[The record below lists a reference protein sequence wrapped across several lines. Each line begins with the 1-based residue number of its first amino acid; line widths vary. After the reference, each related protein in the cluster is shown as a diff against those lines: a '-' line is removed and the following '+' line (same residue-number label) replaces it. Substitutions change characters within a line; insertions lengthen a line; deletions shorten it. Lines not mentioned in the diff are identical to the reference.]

1 MGVLSWLKG
10 AANRSA
16 KNNKRSAKQQ
26 NKPKKKKEHAQPK
39 RQAPAKKEQPRHTSS
54 RPAQTSHSTSSQNKG
69 GAYKPK
75 AYSANKTSTFQP
87 RTFKPSASTTQSRY
101 AQFKA
106 SNVAPK
112 AFKATATPQKG
123 KEEKKPTPVRGAI
136 TKATVSPTPRNG
148 SRFDLPKD
156 YDYKKD
162 LKQAAKKG
170 LNTTTLGTQ
179 QKKETITLKSKSQQ
193 KKEYTQQKK
202 DYYKSKNWKSTKADI
217 KTYNDQRWRKA
228 LSDQGLNR
236 VEIDEWMNSE
246 EGKKHRRQ
254 TYMEIKTA
262 TKKNINKGIAKD
274 IKDTSS
280 LETVNA
286 LKKGDFNKMVTAQAM
301 GKKQGNKYL
310 KSVGGDKLLET
321 IGSKNAASAYK
332 GKFITGALQGSG
344 PADVIHSSVG
354 KYNKAAKE
362 ANRQTTESGAYMAG
376 YVGGQMA
383 GFGLSKTNAIGKGLT
398 QTLFKSTAKNTGRQI
413 ARNATMAAAAETPMN
428 MLDAVKMATDEK
440 GKINK
445 KALAGY
451 MALNTGLSG
460 GMTAGTEGIAA
471 AFTKKNANKL
481 VSLQA
486 KASTGRLT
494 KEEGQEL
501 KDLYAKLDK
510 TRKDVAAS
518 GAVIA
523 DDAYTAGKQMAADAR
538 IARGKAKGEQRL
550 AAAQAENTA
559 KQNAKVEKAVE
570 QSIGTMQAAKTEKY
584 NNSLSSYLKRLEESR
599 NDRGLMRGNEEAIEN
614 SASGGIVKEAP
625 DSTKLPKG
633 VKADKSTAK
642 SARIVA
648 RDELGAAY
656 SKTPAKYSKA
666 EAKEIDDAV
675 DRISNMLAHGNEAD
689 ARAEARQIARKY
701 GNVDKQFEEP
711 NLQAAEQKKV
721 YADARHTIHGI
732 SFRMPEGSGKT
743 IDKWLEDLGTSKS
756 ELGQKVKIRKGT
768 GTSRTYSIDE
778 VWGELCKDYPDLFSR
793 EVTNP
798 NDRFAAVIDVALKKA
813 DDIPDSQLVDI
824 LPADIEKMYDD
835 LADKVF
841 AQAEANVKGMKGDIP
856 GRAASAD
863 FEAAKPKSEVESPKP
878 KQGKKFY
885 HAGDL
890 GKSEWHH
897 MQAGSSRG
905 TGAYGTGTYFTG
917 DKEILR
923 KEGYGKRPQHEI
935 DIEPSDYNLYRP
947 ADKDQGIR
955 VHDTLRTINRN
966 SNDLDELVRK
976 IDTTDEDIAAARE
989 FVDTVEGYSPENLKA
1004 LNDAAERVLSKSE
1017 INEIKAAAK
1026 EEAEAAS
1033 KVSEG
1038 EAIEAAEIA
1047 GRQFQRDM
1055 EDYGLDVSK
1064 EELDNFKASY
1074 KESIQKANT
1083 KTEDEHFF
1091 DELYDSL
1098 TRELDDNIGF
1108 GKTGVLDKIESAK
1121 SIIPTLAEDLGKSE
1135 ADVRNAIET
1144 ASEKIKGYKG
1154 GKEDSASTIVMKE
1167 LGFEGVD
1174 VTGIKGLDNTEYGS
1188 VIYDLKP
1195 NRQTMKN
1202 PAAPYREDAENL
1214 MQKAKNQ
1221 RENERVGA
1229 YVEKLKSGETEPP
1242 AAKPEEPPA
1251 EPKPGDVKDDL
1262 KPLDNMS
1269 EADLDKVI
1277 YGRPKHLEAAIEK
1290 YGEDAPR
1297 VKQIREY
1304 IEEAKKKKEE
1314 ITKAKNEAIQ
1324 EKPGYAAFT
1333 EDELAPDDPAWSI
1346 KARDDSAPTE
1356 PVKGSAI
1363 KKADKGG
1370 NAIMPKST
1378 KFAALRRLLE
1388 SSLVGFE
1395 DVAKQAKNNKMLGQ
1409 INNVQHWR
1417 NKMASW
1423 IEGERSGMDRKISGD
1438 GLNTIFE
1445 KQGLFGKKNIAK
1457 RNDFV
1462 NYLTYKHAIDRL
1474 DYDKPVHMDA
1484 DGGSMYSVDDYE
1496 QMMREIEDRY
1506 RGPDDKPGEVPKALA
1521 EFESDMRGY
1530 FDDLL
1535 QMRVDSGL
1543 ISKDFA
1549 ETLKDKY
1556 PHYIPTL
1563 REGDEWMENGIE
1575 GGSKQAFGV
1584 DNQIKTATGGSSEI
1598 LDLYQSAAQ
1607 VTRDVIRDAEQ
1618 NELLRQY
1625 AETLGINTKKVKN
1638 DDLLELPSFAAS
1650 VTNQNGSYRV
1660 SFFQDGEM
1668 VTMPVDKQIA
1678 KGLREVNGQ
1687 DYQRLLKLAGKLSGV
1702 MRLFKAPITDYNLIF
1717 GVRNGARDIQ
1727 QAAVN
1732 SKSLKHF
1739 SANVPV
1745 AQASI
1750 LRKLAPGGKMD
1761 PWMRSYEANGGMY
1774 SSFFQQDKKLLEPGA
1789 KKGLAKGVDA
1799 TAGRGLRAIEAAN
1812 SAIEATPRLAEYIG
1826 TIKKDVD
1833 AQLRKEGSSLKQFKE
1848 NLKNELYGA
1857 GKELTE
1863 DQEER
1868 FADEYAKRILE
1879 MASTETIETAARN
1892 AADITLNFSRNGV
1905 IGKALNAGFVPYFN
1919 PSIQGLSKTVRM
1931 FTENKA
1937 EGMKSLMNF
1946 GMKLGV
1952 LTIAPSAINEITN
1965 SDNRDF
1971 QNLATREKDANFFI
1985 PIGDGKFIKI
1995 PKPRENSVLAEPVV
2009 YGLRYLLEKASIG
2022 EITPPVRIPTNLN
2035 LSGDITKDGAIMEGE
2050 YSQWKDLGQLFLSAR
2065 ENIGPVDPFKDN
2077 LVSPIIRLAQNKTWY
2092 GGSIESVGEVIGK
2105 KEGELKNS
2113 DIYDDTTSAT
2123 ALWIANQKIGGRK
2136 VSDIAHMSPKKIDD
2150 FMDSYFG
2157 IVYDLTISQ
2166 TSDKAKAERTLQ
2178 NNPVASQFIKDSVFS
2193 NKNGTELW
2201 AEFDKANAPKTLGGK
2216 IKQKAKDQ
2224 ILGHSALNIN
2234 EKSQEAK
2241 DWLNQKGYDDMT
2253 YSTALS
2259 TIRGDD
2265 SLTKAQKA
2273 NISRTWKKAQNDLR
2287 RDLVYGSK
2295 EVSYEKDPIKIIS
2308 KSVGVDKAM
2317 KDYTYTYVDPET
2329 GEKKNQHLDAWNAYK
2344 KLPEYKKDS
2353 KKGGEKFVD
2362 FYAKMRWTNG
2372 RIGESKSYPSWMTA
2386 SVLAATE
2393 KGNNDDLAKAYIRPN
2408 GYDESGKMTD
2418 KADPEYQAKIIQ
2430 RGKNYRDAGFS
2441 QSYFRKAQK
2450 TLFQSSRK
2458 LGYEYKNK
2466 MNPWDEAMSLA
2477 NDKAKYKDGA
2487 YYSADTSGKVSRRM
2501 NYARGLNTKGYSTKE
2516 IYDFAKEYDLK
2527 LPNTS
2532 GLSKSDRGKAWA
2544 AFDAKVEAA
2553 VKDKYGDKPLE
2564 DQALV
2569 YHVITDDSYHKPFGD
2584 VGDYSLDG
2592 DTGITELD
2600 ARENNGWGRRGRR
2613 RRRGGWGHGGGGGG
2627 GGGAAFNPE
2636 VNKAGGAAKQT
2647 ITKAK
2652 VTSPFT
2658 SNTSKKSNLD
2668 DAYRKRAK
2676 KLREAQKKTYKS

>member
-1 MGVLSWLKG
+1 MGLLNWLTG
-10 AANRSA
+10 AA
-16 KNNKRSAKQQ
+16 KRSAKSGGRSTQTKKKRQKKQQ
-26 NKPKKKKEHAQPK
+26 EQKPKQQARSSGGSKPSQS
-39 RQAPAKKEQPRHTSS
+39 RQSS
-54 RPAQTSHSTSSQNKG
+54 RSGPSRSSG
-69 GAYKPK
+69 GSSYKPK
-75 AYSANKTSTFQP
+75 TYHGTNKTATTQSNVFQP
-87 RTFKPSASTTQSRY
+87 RTFKPSASKTQTRY

-112 AFKATATPQKG
+112 AYKATATAPNDK
-123 KEEKKPTPVRGAI
+123 KDKKPTPVRGAI
-136 TKATVSPTPRNG
+136 TKATVAPTPRSG

-170 LNTTTLGTQ
+170 STTTTLGTQ
-179 QKKETITLKSKSQQ
+179 QKKETITLKSKKEQ
-193 KKEYTQQKK
+193 KKEYKEQKN
-202 DYYKSKNWKSTKADI
+202 DYYKSNNWKSTKADL
-217 KTYNDQRWRKA
+217 KTYNQQRWRKA
-228 LSDQGLNR
+228 LSDQGMSR
-236 VEIDEWMNSE
+236 KEIDDWMNSE
-246 EGKKHRRQ
+246 EGMKHRRE
-254 TYMEIKTA
+254 TYNQMKAA
-262 TKKNINKGIAKD
+262 TKKNINKSIAKD
-274 IKDTSS
+274 IKETSK

-286 LKKGDFNKMVTAQAM
+286 HTRGDFSKMVTAQSL
-301 GKKQGNKYL
+301 GKDLGDKYL
-310 KSVGGDKLLET
+310 KSVGGDKLLEK
-321 IGSKNAASAYK
+321 IGSKNAASSYK

-344 PADVIHSSVG
+344 PADVINSSVG

-362 ANRQTTESGAYMAG
+362 ANKQTKESGAYMAG

-398 QTLFKSTAKNTGRQI
+398 ETLFKATAKNTGRQI
-413 ARNATMAAAAETPMN
+413 ARNAAMSAAAESPMN
-428 MLDAVKMATDEK
+428 MLDAVKMATDEN

-460 GMTAGTEGIAA
+460 GMSAGTEGIAA

-510 TRKDVAAS
+510 TRKDVASS

-538 IARGKAKGEQRL
+538 IARGKAKSDARM

-559 KQNAKVEKAVE
+559 RQNAKVDKAVE
-570 QSIGTMQAAKTEKY
+570 QSKSTMQSAKNQRY
-584 NNSLSSYLKRLEESR
+584 NDGLSSYLKRLEESR
-599 NDRGLMRGNEEAIEN
+599 NERGLMRGNEEAIEN
-614 SASGGIVKEAP
+614 SASGGIVKGAP
-625 DSTKLPKG
+625 DSTKIPEG
-633 VKADKSTAK
+633 VKTNKNTAK
-642 SARIVA
+642 SARKAA
-648 RDELGAAY
+648 RDELGAAF
-656 SKTPAKYSKA
+656 SSTPAKYSKA
-666 EAKEIDDAV
+666 EAKEIDDTV

-711 NLQAAEQKKV
+711 NLHVAEQKKV

-732 SFRMPEGSGKT
+732 SFRMPEGSGQT
-743 IDKWLEDLGTSKS
+743 IDKWLEDLGTTKK

-768 GTSRTYSIDE
+768 GTGRTYSIDE
-778 VWGELCKDYPDLFSR
+778 VWDELCEDYPGLFSK

-813 DDIPDSQLVDI
+813 DDIPESQLVDI
-824 LPADIEKMYDD
+824 LPEDIEKMYDD
-835 LADKVF
+835 LADRVF
-841 AQAEANVKGMKGDIP
+841 AQAESNVKGMKGEIP

-863 FEAAKPKSEVESPKP
+863 FEAATPKADVEAPKET
-878 KQGKKFY
+878 
-885 HAGDL
+885 A
-890 GKSEWHH
+890 
-897 MQAGSSRG
+897 
-905 TGAYGTGTYFTG
+905 
-917 DKEILR
+917 
-923 KEGYGKRPQHEI
+923 
-935 DIEPSDYNLYRP
+935 
-947 ADKDQGIR
+947 
-955 VHDTLRTINRN
+955 
-966 SNDLDELVRK
+966 
-976 IDTTDEDIAAARE
+976 
-989 FVDTVEGYSPENLKA
+989 
-1004 LNDAAERVLSKSE
+1004 
-1017 INEIKAAAK
+1017 
-1026 EEAEAAS
+1026 
-1033 KVSEG
+1033 G
-1038 EAIEAAEIA
+1038 EAPQGE
-1047 GRQFQRDM
+1047 
-1055 EDYGLDVSK
+1055 
-1064 EELDNFKASY
+1064 
-1074 KESIQKANT
+1074 
-1083 KTEDEHFF
+1083 
-1091 DELYDSL
+1091 
-1098 TRELDDNIGF
+1098 
-1108 GKTGVLDKIESAK
+1108 
-1121 SIIPTLAEDLGKSE
+1121 
-1135 ADVRNAIET
+1135 
-1144 ASEKIKGYKG
+1144 
-1154 GKEDSASTIVMKE
+1154 
-1167 LGFEGVD
+1167 
-1174 VTGIKGLDNTEYGS
+1174 
-1188 VIYDLKP
+1188 KP
-1195 NRQTMKN
+1195 N
-1202 PAAPYREDAENL
+1202 PAEPYRADAEER
-1214 MQKAKNQ
+1214 MRQAKTQ
-1221 RENERVGA
+1221 RENEKVDA

-1242 AAKPEEPPA
+1242 ATPKPEEPKA
-1251 EPKPGDVKDDL
+1251 EPKPGDAKNDL
-1262 KPLDNMS
+1262 KPLDNMG
-1269 EADLDKVI
+1269 EADLDKEIRGQEV
-1277 YGRPKHLEAAIEK
+1277 HLKNAINK

-1297 VKQIREY
+1297 VKEIQEHIDA
-1304 IEEAKKKKEE
+1304 AKKQKEE
-1314 ITKAKNEAIQ
+1314 VRKAKDEAIQ
-1324 EKPGYAAFT
+1324 ETPGYARFT

-1346 KARDDSAPTE
+1346 SVRDESTPTE
-1356 PVKGSAI
+1356 PVKGDAI

-1370 NAIMPKST
+1370 NAIMPKSG
-1378 KFAALRRLLE
+1378 KMASLRRLFVN
-1388 SSLVGFE
+1388 SLAGFE
-1395 DVAKQAKNNKMLGQ
+1395 DLAKQAKNNKMLGQ

-1423 IEGERSGMDRKISGD
+1423 IEGERSGMDRKVSGE
-1438 GLNTIFE
+1438 GLNTIFD
-1445 KQGLFGKKNIAK
+1445 KQGLFGKKNIEK

-1462 NYLTYKHAIDRL
+1462 NYLTYKHAIDRM
-1474 DYDKPVHMDA
+1474 DYDKPVHMDV
-1484 DGGSMYSVDDYE
+1484 DGGSRYSMDDYI
-1496 QMMREIEDRY
+1496 QMIGDIEDKY
-1506 RGPDDKPGEVPKALA
+1506 RSRGELKQL
-1521 EFESDMRGY
+1521 ETFEKDIRGY

-1535 QMRVDSGL
+1535 KMRVDSGL
-1543 ISKDFA
+1543 ISKEFA
-1549 ETLKDKY
+1549 DDLMEKY
-1556 PHYIPTL
+1556 PNYIPTL
-1563 REGDEWMENGIE
+1563 REGDEWLENGMQ
-1575 GGSKQAFGV
+1575 GGGKQTFGV
-1584 DNQIKTATGGSSEI
+1584 DDQIKAATGGSGQI

-1607 VTRDVIRDAEQ
+1607 ITRDVIRDAEQ

-1625 AETLGINTKKVKN
+1625 AETLGIKDPSKVKQN
-1638 DDLLELPSFAAS
+1638 DLLELPSFAAS
-1650 VTNQNGSYRV
+1650 VSRDNNNYRV

-1678 KGLREVNGQ
+1678 KGLREINGQ
-1687 DYQRLLKLAGKLSGV
+1687 DYQRLLKWSGKLSGA

-1739 SANVPV
+1739 STNVPT
-1745 AQASI
+1745 AQISI
-1750 LRKLAPGGKMD
+1750 MRKMTGTKD

-1774 SSFFQQDKKLLEPGA
+1774 STFFQQDKKIVEPGA
-1789 KKGLAKGVDA
+1789 KKGIAKGFDA
-1799 TAGRGLRAIEAAN
+1799 TAGKGLRAIEAAN

-1833 AQLRKEGSSLKQFKE
+1833 AQLRKQGSSLKEFKE
-1848 NLKNELYGA
+1848 NLKKEMYGA

-1863 DQEER
+1863 EQEDR

-1879 MASTETIETAARN
+1879 MASTETIENAARN

-1919 PSIQGLSKTVRM
+1919 PSVQGLSKTVRM

-1937 EGMKSLMNF
+1937 EGMKALMNF

-1952 LTIAPSAINEITN
+1952 LTIAPSALNEIMN
-1965 SDNRDF
+1965 SDNRDY

-2009 YGLRYLLEKASIG
+2009 YGLRYFLEKASVG

-2092 GGSIESVGEVIGK
+2092 GGSIESVGEVVGK
-2105 KEGELKNS
+2105 KEGEIKNS

-2123 ALWIANQKIGGRK
+2123 ALWIANQKIGGKK

-2157 IVYDLTISQ
+2157 IVYDLGISQ
-2166 TSDKAKAERTLQ
+2166 TSDRAKAERTLQ
-2178 NNPVASQFIKDSVFS
+2178 NNPVAAQFIKDSVFS

-2201 AEFDKANAPKTLGGK
+2201 AEFDKANAPDTLGGK
-2216 IKQKAKDQ
+2216 LKQKAKDAV
-2224 ILGHSALNIN
+2224 LGHSALNIN

-2265 SLTKAQKA
+2265 SLSQKQKE
-2273 NISRTWKKAQNDLR
+2273 NISRNWKKAQNDLR

-2295 EVSYEKDPIKIIS
+2295 EVSWKKDPLKTIA

-2317 KDYTYTYVDPET
+2317 NDYTYTYVDPET

-2344 KLPEYKKDS
+2344 KLPEYKADN
-2353 KKGGEKFVD
+2353 KKGGEKFID
-2362 FYAKMRWTNG
+2362 FYSKMRWTNG

-2386 SVLAATE
+2386 SILAATE
-2393 KGNNDDLAKAYIRPN
+2393 KGKNDDLAKAYIRPN
-2408 GYDESGKMTD
+2408 GYDENGNMTD
-2418 KADPEYQAKIIQ
+2418 KADPEYQEKIIQ
-2430 RGKNYRDAGFS
+2430 RGKNYKNDGWTQA
-2441 QSYFRKAQK
+2441 YYRKSQK
-2450 TLFQSSRK
+2450 TIFDGSRE
-2458 LGYEYKNK
+2458 LGYEYKNE

-2501 NYARGLNTKGYSTKE
+2501 NYARGLNEKGHDKKE

-2527 LPNTS
+2527 LPKTT
-2532 GLSKSDRGKAWA
+2532 GLDKADRGKAWA

-2553 VKDKYGDKPLE
+2553 VKEKYGDQPRE
-2564 DQALV
+2564 VQALV

-2584 VGDYSLDG
+2584 VGDYSLEG
-2592 DTGITELD
+2592 DTGITDLD
-2600 ARENNGWGRRGRR
+2600 ARDNSGWGGRGRRGWH
-2613 RRRGGWGHGGGGGG
+2613 RRGGWGHGGGGG

-2652 VTSPFT
+2652 VSSPFT

-2668 DAYRKRAK
+2668 EAYRKRAK
-2676 KLREAQKKTYKS
+2676 KLREAQKKAYKS

>member
-16 KNNKRSAKQQ
+16 ENNKRSSKQQ

-39 RQAPAKKEQPRHTSS
+39 RQAPAKNEQPRQTSS
-54 RPAQTSHSTSSQNKG
+54 RPTQTSHSSQNKG

-75 AYSANKTSTFQP
+75 AYNANKTSTFQP

-112 AFKATATPQKG
+112 AFKATATTT
-123 KEEKKPTPVRGAI
+123 KEKPENKPTPVRGAI
-136 TKATVSPTPRNG
+136 TKSTVAPKPRTG

-162 LKQAAKKG
+162 LKQAVKKG
-170 LNTTTLGTQ
+170 TNTTYLGTP
-179 QKKETITLKSKSQQ
+179 QKKETITLKSKAQQ

-202 DYYKSKNWKSTKADI
+202 DYYKSNDWKSTKADI
-217 KTYNDQRWRKA
+217 KTYNTQRWRKA
-228 LSDQGLNR
+228 LSDEGLSR
-236 VEIDEWMNSE
+236 VEIDEWLNSE
-246 EGKKHRRQ
+246 EGKKHVSK
-254 TYMEIKTA
+254 TYAEIKTA
-262 TKKNINKGIAKD
+262 TKKNINKDIAKG
-274 IKDTSS
+274 IKDISKLDS
-280 LETVNA
+280 VNA
-286 LKKGDFNKMVTAQAM
+286 LKKGEFNQMVTASSL
-301 GKKQGNKYL
+301 GPDLGNKFL
-310 KSVGGDKLLET
+310 KSSPKRFGSKDISKK
-321 IGSKNAASAYK
+321 IGSKTAASAYK

-344 PADVIHSSVG
+344 PVDIINSNVG
-354 KYNKAAKE
+354 TYTKAARE
-362 ANRQTTESGAYMAG
+362 ANRQTKGSGAYIAG

-383 GFGLSKTNAIGKGLT
+383 GFGLTKTTSMGKALAQGVFKGASKTAGKKLAQNAVMT
-398 QTLFKSTAKNTGRQI
+398 
-413 ARNATMAAAAETPMN
+413 AAAETPMN
-428 MLDAVKMATDEK
+428 TLDAVKMATDEN
-440 GKINK
+440 GKIDK
-445 KALAGY
+445 KTLAGF

-460 GMTAGTEGIAA
+460 GVSAGLEGIGV
-471 AFTKKNANKL
+471 AFTKKNAKKL

-486 KASTGRLT
+486 KASNGGLS
-494 KEEGQEL
+494 KEEGIEL
-501 KDLYAKLDK
+501 KKLYDKLGKTMKDTQAAKS
-510 TRKDVAAS
+510 VAA
-518 GAVIA
+518 
-523 DDAYTAGKQMAADAR
+523 DEAYTTGRQMVEDAR

-550 AAAQAENTA
+550 AATQAENVA
-559 KQNAKVEKAVE
+559 KQNAKVDKAVE
-570 QSIGTMQAAKTEKY
+570 QSQNTMQAAKNERY

-599 NDRGLMRGNEEAIEN
+599 NERGLMRGNEEAIEN
-614 SASGGIVKEAP
+614 SASGGIVKGAP
-625 DSTKLPKG
+625 DSTVIPEG
-633 VKADKSTAK
+633 VKANKNTAR
-642 SARIVA
+642 SAHKAA

-656 SKTPAKYSKA
+656 SATPAKYSSA
-666 EAKEIDDAV
+666 EAKEIDESV

-711 NLQAAEQKKV
+711 NLQAAEQKKL

-732 SFRMPEGSGKT
+732 SFRMPEGSGQT
-743 IDKWLEDLGTSKS
+743 VDKWLEDLGTSKK
-756 ELGQKVKIRKGT
+756 ELGQKVKIRKGL

-778 VWGELCKDYPDLFSR
+778 VWDELSKEYPDLFSR

-841 AQAEANVKGMKGDIP
+841 AQAETNVKGMKGDIP
-856 GRAASAD
+856 GKAASAE
-863 FEAAKPKSEVESPKP
+863 FEAAKPKVETPTETP
-878 KQGKKFY
+878 T
-885 HAGDL
+885 AP
-890 GKSEWHH
+890 
-897 MQAGSSRG
+897 RG
-905 TGAYGTGTYFTG
+905 
-917 DKEILR
+917 E
-923 KEGYGKRPQHEI
+923 
-935 DIEPSDYNLYRP
+935 
-947 ADKDQGIR
+947 
-955 VHDTLRTINRN
+955 
-966 SNDLDELVRK
+966 
-976 IDTTDEDIAAARE
+976 
-989 FVDTVEGYSPENLKA
+989 
-1004 LNDAAERVLSKSE
+1004 
-1017 INEIKAAAK
+1017 
-1026 EEAEAAS
+1026 
-1033 KVSEG
+1033 
-1038 EAIEAAEIA
+1038 
-1047 GRQFQRDM
+1047 
-1055 EDYGLDVSK
+1055 
-1064 EELDNFKASY
+1064 
-1074 KESIQKANT
+1074 
-1083 KTEDEHFF
+1083 
-1091 DELYDSL
+1091 
-1098 TRELDDNIGF
+1098 
-1108 GKTGVLDKIESAK
+1108 
-1121 SIIPTLAEDLGKSE
+1121 
-1135 ADVRNAIET
+1135 
-1144 ASEKIKGYKG
+1144 
-1154 GKEDSASTIVMKE
+1154 
-1167 LGFEGVD
+1167 
-1174 VTGIKGLDNTEYGS
+1174 
-1188 VIYDLKP
+1188 KP
-1195 NRQTMKN
+1195 N
-1202 PAAPYREDAENL
+1202 PAEPYREDAENL

-1221 RENERVGA
+1221 RENERVGS

-1242 AAKPEEPPA
+1242 AGKAEEPKP
-1251 EPKPGDVKDDL
+1251 EPKPGDAKNDL
-1262 KPLDNMS
+1262 KPLENMS
-1269 EADLDKVI
+1269 EADLDKEIRGQEV
-1277 YGRPKHLEAAIEK
+1277 HLKNAINK
-1290 YGEDAPR
+1290 YGKDAPR
-1297 VKQIREY
+1297 VKQIQEH
-1304 IEEAKKKKEE
+1304 IDAAKKQQEE
-1314 ITKAKNEAIQ
+1314 VRKAKDEAIQ
-1324 EKPGYAAFT
+1324 ETPGYARFT

-1346 KARDDSAPTE
+1346 SVRDDSAPTE

-1363 KKADKGG
+1363 KSAGKGG
-1370 NAIMPKST
+1370 NSIMPKST
-1378 KFAALRRLLE
+1378 KFAAFRRLLE

-1438 GLNTIFE
+1438 GLNTIFK
-1445 KQGLFGKKNIAK
+1445 KQKLFGAKNIER

-1474 DYDKPVHMDA
+1474 DYDKPVHMDV
-1484 DGGSMYSVDDYE
+1484 DGGSKYSMDDYE
-1496 QMMREIEDRY
+1496 QMIRDIEDKY
-1506 RGPDDKPGEVPKALA
+1506 RAPGEKEGTVPKALA
-1521 EFESDMRGY
+1521 EFESDIRGY

-1549 ETLKDKY
+1549 ETLREKY

-1575 GGSKQAFGV
+1575 GSGKQAFGV

-1607 VTRDVIRDAEQ
+1607 VTRDVVRDAEQ

-1625 AETLGINTKKVKN
+1625 AETLGINTKKIN
-1638 DDLLELPSFAAS
+1638 NNDLLELPSFAAS
-1650 VTNQNGSYRV
+1650 VSHDNGSYRV
-1660 SFFQDGEM
+1660 TFFQDGEM

-1774 SSFFQQDKKLLEPGA
+1774 SSFFQQDKKLIEPGS
-1789 KKGLAKGVDA
+1789 KKGIAKGLDA
-1799 TAGRGLRAIEAAN
+1799 TAGNGLRAIEAVN

-1826 TIKKDVD
+1826 TIKKEVD
-1833 AQLRKEGSSLKQFKE
+1833 AQLRKEGSSLAQFKK
-1848 NLKNELYGA
+1848 NLKNEMYGA

-1863 DQEER
+1863 EQEER
-1868 FADEYAKRILE
+1868 FADEYAKRILAK
-1879 MASTETIETAARN
+1879 ASTETIETAARN
-1892 AADITLNFSRNGV
+1892 ASDITLNFSRNGV

-1919 PSIQGLSKTVRM
+1919 PSIQGLSKTIRM

-1952 LTIAPSAINEITN
+1952 ITMLPGAINEIACRG
-1965 SDNRDF
+1965 NRDY

-1985 PIGDGKFIKI
+1985 PFGDDGKFIKV
-1995 PKPRENSVLAEPVV
+1995 PKPRENSVLAEPVG
-2009 YGLRYLLEKASIG
+2009 YGLRYFLEKASIG
-2022 EITPPVRIPTNLN
+2022 EIKAPGLDANGVI
-2035 LSGDITKDGAIMEGE
+2035 KEGE
-2050 YSQWKDLGQLFLSAR
+2050 YSQWKDLGQMFLSAR

-2105 KEGELKNS
+2105 KEGEIKNS

-2123 ALWIANQKIGGRK
+2123 ALWIANQKIGGKK

-2166 TSDKAKAERTLQ
+2166 TSDRAKAERTLQ

-2259 TIRGDD
+2259 TIRKDD
-2265 SLTKAQKA
+2265 SLTQKQKE

-2287 RDLVYGSK
+2287 LDLVYGSK
-2295 EVSYEKDPIKIIS
+2295 EVPWKKDPIKIIS
-2308 KSVGVDKAM
+2308 NSVGVDKAM

-2372 RIGESKSYPSWMTA
+2372 KIGESKSYPSWMTA

-2408 GYDESGKMTD
+2408 GYDENGKMTD
-2418 KADPEYQAKIIQ
+2418 KADPEYQEKIIQ

-2441 QSYFRKAQK
+2441 QAYYRKSQT

-2527 LPNTS
+2527 LPDTS

-2544 AFDAKVEAA
+2544 SFDAKVEAA
-2553 VKDKYGDKPLE
+2553 VNDKYGDKTRE
-2564 DQALV
+2564 EKALI

-2627 GGGAAFNPE
+2627 GGAAFNPE

-2668 DAYRKRAK
+2668 ETYRKRAK
-2676 KLREAQKKTYKS
+2676 KIREKTYKS

>member
-1 MGVLSWLKG
+1 MAKKTMLQQAQKAYKKG
-10 AANRSA
+10 KEARE
-16 KNNKRSAKQQ
+16 KQKKRKVVTTER
-26 NKPKKKKEHAQPK
+26 PKEKKVASQPSRQTTSQPK
-39 RQAPAKKEQPRHTSS
+39 QASRSVSS
-54 RPAQTSHSTSSQNKG
+54 HSSQNNG

-75 AYSANKTSTFQP
+75 AYTANKTSTFQP

-101 AQFKA
+101 SQFKA

-112 AFKATATPQKG
+112 AFKATATTT
-123 KEEKKPTPVRGAI
+123 KEKPENKPTPVKGAI
-136 TKATVSPTPRNG
+136 TKSTVAPKPRTG
-148 SRFDLPKD
+148 SRFDLPKG

-170 LNTTTLGTQ
+170 MNTTTLGTQ

-228 LSDQGLNR
+228 LSDEGLSR
-236 VEIDEWMNSE
+236 AEIDEWMNSE

-254 TYMEIKTA
+254 TYTEIKTA

-428 MLDAVKMATDEK
+428 MLDAVKMATDEN

-460 GMTAGTEGIAA
+460 GMTAGTEGLAA

-486 KASTGRLT
+486 KASSGRLT

-510 TRKDVAAS
+510 TRKDYAAS

-538 IARGKAKGEQRL
+538 IARGKAKSDARM

-559 KQNAKVEKAVE
+559 KQNAKVDKAVE
-570 QSIGTMQAAKTEKY
+570 QSMGSMQAAKNEKY

-599 NDRGLMRGNEEAIEN
+599 NERGLMRGNEEAIEN
-614 SASGGIVKEAP
+614 SASGGIVKGAP
-625 DSTKLPKG
+625 DSTKTPEG
-633 VKADKSTAK
+633 VKANKNTAK
-642 SARIVA
+642 SARKAA

-656 SKTPAKYSKA
+656 SATPAKYSKA
-666 EAKEIDDAV
+666 EAKEIDDTV

-689 ARAEARQIARKY
+689 ARAEAKQIARKY

-732 SFRMPEGSGKT
+732 SFRMPEGSGQT
-743 IDKWLEDLGTSKS
+743 IDKWLEDLGTSKK

-778 VWGELCKDYPDLFSR
+778 VWDELCKDYPDLFSR

-813 DDIPDSQLVDI
+813 DDIPESQLVDI
-824 LPADIEKMYDD
+824 LPDDIEKMYDD

-863 FEAAKPKSEVESPKP
+863 FEAAKPKAEVESPKS

-1017 INEIKAAAK
+1017 IDEIKAAAK
-1026 EEAEAAS
+1026 EEAEAAG

-1064 EELDNFKASY
+1064 EELDNFKANY

-1091 DELYDSL
+1091 DELYDTL

-1135 ADVRNAIET
+1135 AEVRNAIEK

-1214 MQKAKNQ
+1214 MQNAKNQ

-1229 YVEKLKSGETEPP
+1229 YVERLKSGETEPP
-1242 AAKPEEPPA
+1242 AAKAEEAPA
-1251 EPKPGDVKDDL
+1251 EPKPANAKDEL
-1262 KPLDNMS
+1262 YKNAKVSQKEVASLT
-1269 EADLDKVI
+1269 DKE
-1277 YGRPKHLEAAIEK
+1277 LETESRSLYFGIKNGKTPEHIELRK
-1290 YGEDAPR
+1290 QRQKEIDA
-1297 VKQIREY
+1297 
-1304 IEEAKKKKEE
+1304 E
-1314 ITKAKNEAIQ
+1314 INKRRNEAIQ
-1324 EKPGYAAFT
+1324 EKPGYAALT

-1346 KARDDSAPTE
+1346 SVRDESTPTE
-1356 PVKGSAI
+1356 PVKGDAI

-1378 KFAALRRLLE
+1378 KMTSLRRLFVN
-1388 SSLVGFE
+1388 SLAGFE
-1395 DVAKQAKNNKMLGQ
+1395 DLAKANKNDKMLSQ

-1423 IEGERSGMDRKISGD
+1423 IEGERSGMDRKTSGE

-1445 KQGLFGKKNIAK
+1445 KQNLFGKENIEK

-1474 DYDKPVHMDA
+1474 DYDKPVHMDV
-1484 DGGSMYSVDDYE
+1484 DGGSKYSMDDYI
-1496 QMMREIEDRY
+1496 QMIGDIEDKY
-1506 RGPDDKPGEVPKALA
+1506 RSRGELKQL
-1521 EFESDMRGY
+1521 ETFESDIRGY

-1535 QMRVDSGL
+1535 KMRVDSGL
-1543 ISKDFA
+1543 ISKEFA
-1549 ETLKDKY
+1549 DDLMEKY
-1556 PHYIPTL
+1556 PNYIPTL
-1563 REGDEWMENGIE
+1563 REGDEWLENGMQ
-1575 GGSKQAFGV
+1575 GGGKQTFGV
-1584 DNQIKTATGGSSEI
+1584 DDQIKAATGGSGQI

-1607 VTRDVIRDAEQ
+1607 ITRDVIRDAEQ

-1625 AETLGINTKKVKN
+1625 AETLGITDPSKVKQS
-1638 DDLLELPSFAAS
+1638 DLLELPSFAAS
-1650 VTNQNGSYRV
+1650 VSRENNNYRV
-1660 SFFQDGEM
+1660 SFFQDGQM

-1678 KGLREVNGQ
+1678 KGLREINGQ
-1687 DYQRLLKLAGKLSGV
+1687 DYQTLLKWSGKLSGA

-1717 GVRNGARDIQ
+1717 GIRNGARDLQ

-1732 SKSLKHF
+1732 SKSIKDF
-1739 SANVPV
+1739 SANIPV

-1750 LRKLAPGGKMD
+1750 LRKMAPGGSKD
-1761 PWMRSYEANGGMY
+1761 PWMKSYEANGGMY
-1774 SSFFQQDKKLLEPGA
+1774 STFFQQDKKIVEPGA
-1789 KKGLAKGVDA
+1789 KKGIAKGLDA
-1799 TAGRGLRAIEAAN
+1799 TAGKGLRAIEAAN

-1833 AQLRKEGSSLKQFKE
+1833 AQLRKQGSSLKQFKG
-1848 NLKNELYGA
+1848 NLKNEMYGP

-1863 DQEER
+1863 DMEDR

-1879 MASTETIETAARN
+1879 MASTDTIESAARN

-1905 IGKALNAGFVPYFN
+1905 IGKALNTGLVPYFN
-1919 PSIQGLSKTVRM
+1919 PSVQGLSKTVRM

-1937 EGMKSLMNF
+1937 EGMKHLMNF

-1952 LTIAPSAINEITN
+1952 ITMAPAAINEIMLRG
-1965 SDNRDF
+1965 NRDY

-1985 PIGDGKFIKI
+1985 PFGDDGKFIKI
-1995 PKPRENSVLAEPVV
+1995 PKPRENSVLAEPVG
-2009 YGLRYLLEKASIG
+2009 YGLRYFFDKARIG
-2022 EITPPVRIPTNLN
+2022 EIE
-2035 LSGDITKDGAIMEGE
+2035 KGE
-2050 YSQWKDLGQLFLSAR
+2050 YSQWKDLGQMFLSAK
-2065 ENIGPVDPFKDN
+2065 ENIGPQVEFNDTI
-2077 LVSPIIRLAQNKTWY
+2077 VSPIFRLAQNKTWY

-2113 DIYDDTTSAT
+2113 DISDDTTSAV
-2123 ALWIANQKIGGRK
+2123 AIWIGNSKIGDKK
-2136 VSDIAHMSPKKIDD
+2136 VSDIAHLSPKKIDD
-2150 FMDSYFG
+2150 LMDSYLG
-2157 IVYDLTISQ
+2157 IIYDLGISQ
-2166 TSDKAKAERTLQ
+2166 TSDRAKAERSIQ
-2178 NNPVASQFIKDSVFS
+2178 NNPIITQFVKDSVFS

-2201 AEFDKANAPKTLGGK
+2201 AEFDKANAPKTTSGK
-2216 IKQKAKDQ
+2216 ALQYAKDK

-2234 EKSQEAK
+2234 EKTQESK

-2265 SLTKAQKA
+2265 SLTKKQKEQ
-2273 NISRTWKKAQNDLR
+2273 ISRNWKKAQNELR

-2295 EVSYEKDPIKIIS
+2295 EVAPEKDPIRIIS

-2344 KLPEYKKDS
+2344 KSGEYKADN
-2353 KKGGEKFVD
+2353 KKGGEKFID
-2362 FYAKMRWTNG
+2362 FYSKMRWTNG

-2393 KGNNDDLAKAYIRPN
+2393 KGNNDALAKSYIRPK
-2408 GYDESGKMTD
+2408 GYDENGKMTD
-2418 KADPEYQAKIIQ
+2418 KTDPEYQEKIIQ

-2441 QSYFRKAQK
+2441 QAYFRKSQK
-2450 TLFQSSRK
+2450 TLFESSRK

-2501 NYARGLNTKGYSTKE
+2501 NYARGLNEKGYSTKE

-2532 GLSKSDRGKAWA
+2532 GLDKSDRGKAWA
-2544 AFDAKVEAA
+2544 SFDAKVEAA
-2553 VKDKYGDKPLE
+2553 VNDKYGDKTRE
-2564 DQALV
+2564 EKALI

-2600 ARENNGWGRRGRR
+2600 ERENNGWGRRRRR
-2613 RRRGGWGHGGGGGG
+2613 RRRGGWGHGGGGG

-2676 KLREAQKKTYKS
+2676 KMRENTYKS

>member
-1 MGVLSWLKG
+1 MGVLSWLTG
-10 AANRSA
+10 AADRSA
-16 KNNKRSAKQQ
+16 KKGGRSTQ
-26 NKPKKKKEHAQPK
+26 KKKKRQQKQQEQKPK
-39 RQAPAKKEQPRHTSS
+39 QQS
-54 RPAQTSHSTSSQNKG
+54 RPSGGSKPSQSRPSGQSGPSNRGSS
-69 GAYKPK
+69 YKPK
-75 AYSANKTSTFQP
+75 TYHGTNKTTTTQSNVFQP
-87 RTFKPSASTTQSRY
+87 RTFKPSASKTQTRY
-101 AQFKA
+101 AQFRA
-106 SNVAPK
+106 SDVAPK
-112 AFKATATPQKG
+112 AFKATTTAG
-123 KEEKKPTPVRGAI
+123 KNDKNDKKPTPVRGPI
-136 TKATVSPTPRNG
+136 TKATVAPTPRSA

-179 QKKETITLKSKSQQ
+179 QKKETITLKSKAQQ

-202 DYYKSKNWKSTKADI
+202 DYYKSNDWKSTKADI
-217 KTYNDQRWRKA
+217 KTYNTQRWRKA
-228 LSDQGLNR
+228 LSDQGLSR
-236 VEIDEWMNSE
+236 VEIDKWVNSE
-246 EGKKHRRQ
+246 EGKKRMSE
-254 TYMEIKTA
+254 TYAEMKTA
-262 TKKNINKGIAKD
+262 TKKNINKNIAKE
-274 IKDTSS
+274 IKGKSK

-286 LKKGDFNKMVTAQAM
+286 LKKNEFNQMVTAQAM

-310 KSVGGDKLLET
+310 KSVGGDELLEK

-413 ARNATMAAAAETPMN
+413 ARNATLAAAAESPMN
-428 MLDAVKMATDEK
+428 MLDAVKMATDEN

-460 GMTAGTEGIAA
+460 GMTAGTEGLAA

-510 TRKDVAAS
+510 TRKDYAAS

-538 IARGKAKGEQRL
+538 IARGKAKSDARM

-570 QSIGTMQAAKTEKY
+570 QSMGTMQAAKNEKY

-599 NDRGLMRGNEEAIEN
+599 NERGLMRGNEEAIEN
-614 SASGGIVKEAP
+614 SASGGIVKGAP
-625 DSTKLPKG
+625 DSTKTPEG
-633 VKADKSTAK
+633 VKTNKNTAK
-642 SARIVA
+642 SARKAA

-656 SKTPAKYSKA
+656 SATPAKYSKA
-666 EAKEIDDAV
+666 EAKEIDDTV
-675 DRISNMLAHGNEAD
+675 DRISNMLAHGNKAD
-689 ARAEARQIARKY
+689 ARAEAKQIARKY

-732 SFRMPEGSGKT
+732 SFRMPEGSGQT
-743 IDKWLEDLGTSKS
+743 IDKWLEDLGTSKK
-756 ELGQKVKIRKGT
+756 ELGQKVKIRKGL

-778 VWGELCKDYPDLFSR
+778 VWDELCKDYPDLFSR

-813 DDIPDSQLVDI
+813 DDIPESQLVDI
-824 LPADIEKMYDD
+824 LPDDIEKMYDD

-863 FEAAKPKSEVESPKP
+863 FEAAKPKAETPSE
-878 KQGKKFY
+878 
-885 HAGDL
+885 
-890 GKSEWHH
+890 
-897 MQAGSSRG
+897 
-905 TGAYGTGTYFTG
+905 T
-917 DKEILR
+917 
-923 KEGYGKRPQHEI
+923 
-935 DIEPSDYNLYRP
+935 
-947 ADKDQGIR
+947 
-955 VHDTLRTINRN
+955 
-966 SNDLDELVRK
+966 
-976 IDTTDEDIAAARE
+976 
-989 FVDTVEGYSPENLKA
+989 
-1004 LNDAAERVLSKSE
+1004 
-1017 INEIKAAAK
+1017 
-1026 EEAEAAS
+1026 
-1033 KVSEG
+1033 
-1038 EAIEAAEIA
+1038 
-1047 GRQFQRDM
+1047 
-1055 EDYGLDVSK
+1055 
-1064 EELDNFKASY
+1064 
-1074 KESIQKANT
+1074 
-1083 KTEDEHFF
+1083 
-1091 DELYDSL
+1091 
-1098 TRELDDNIGF
+1098 
-1108 GKTGVLDKIESAK
+1108 
-1121 SIIPTLAEDLGKSE
+1121 
-1135 ADVRNAIET
+1135 
-1144 ASEKIKGYKG
+1144 
-1154 GKEDSASTIVMKE
+1154 
-1167 LGFEGVD
+1167 
-1174 VTGIKGLDNTEYGS
+1174 
-1188 VIYDLKP
+1188 
-1195 NRQTMKN
+1195 
-1202 PAAPYREDAENL
+1202 PAAPREEKPNPAEPYRENAENL

-1242 AAKPEEPPA
+1242 AAKAEEPPA
-1251 EPKPGDVKDDL
+1251 EPKPGDAKDDL
-1262 KPLDNMS
+1262 KPLENMG
-1269 EADLDKVI
+1269 EADLDKEIRGQEV
-1277 YGRPKHLEAAIEK
+1277 HLKNAINK

-1297 VKQIREY
+1297 VKQIQEH
-1304 IEEAKKKKEE
+1304 IDAAKKQKEE
-1314 ITKAKNEAIQ
+1314 VRKAKDEAIQ
-1324 EKPGYAAFT
+1324 ETPGYARFT

-1346 KARDDSAPTE
+1346 SVRDESTPTE
-1356 PVKGSAI
+1356 PVKGDAI
-1363 KKADKGG
+1363 KKADKGD

-1378 KFAALRRLLE
+1378 KMTSLRRLFVN
-1388 SSLVGFE
+1388 SLAGFE
-1395 DVAKQAKNNKMLGQ
+1395 DLAKANKNDKMLSQ
-1409 INNVQHWR
+1409 INNVQHWQ

-1423 IEGERSGMDRKISGD
+1423 IEGERSGMDRKTSGE
-1438 GLNTIFE
+1438 GLNTIFD
-1445 KQGLFGKKNIAK
+1445 KQGLFGKKNIEK

-1474 DYDKPVHMDA
+1474 DYDKPVHMDV
-1484 DGGSMYSVDDYE
+1484 DGGSRYSMDDYI
-1496 QMMREIEDRY
+1496 QMIGDIEDKY
-1506 RGPDDKPGEVPKALA
+1506 RNRGELKQL
-1521 EFESDMRGY
+1521 EIFESDIRGY

-1535 QMRVDSGL
+1535 KMRVDSGL
-1543 ISKDFA
+1543 ISKEFA
-1549 ETLKDKY
+1549 DDLMEKY
-1556 PHYIPTL
+1556 PNYIPTL
-1563 REGDEWMENGIE
+1563 REGDEWLENGMQ
-1575 GGSKQAFGV
+1575 GGGKQTFGV
-1584 DNQIKTATGGSSEI
+1584 DDQIKAATGGSGQI

-1607 VTRDVIRDAEQ
+1607 ITRDVIRDAEQ

-1625 AETLGINTKKVKN
+1625 AETLGITDPSKVKQS
-1638 DDLLELPSFAAS
+1638 DLLELPSFAAS
-1650 VTNQNGSYRV
+1650 FSRENNNYRV
-1660 SFFQDGEM
+1660 SFFQDGQM

-1678 KGLREVNGQ
+1678 KGLREINGQ
-1687 DYQRLLKLAGKLSGV
+1687 DYQTLLKWSGKLSGA

-1717 GVRNGARDIQ
+1717 GVRNGARDLQ

-1732 SKSLKHF
+1732 SKSIKDF

-1750 LRKLAPGGKMD
+1750 LRKMAPGGSKD
-1761 PWMRSYEANGGMY
+1761 PWMKSYEANGGMY
-1774 SSFFQQDKKLLEPGA
+1774 STFFQQDKKIVEPGS
-1789 KKGLAKGVDA
+1789 KKGIAKGLDA

-1826 TIKKDVD
+1826 TIKKEVGKNTD
-1833 AQLRKEGSSLKQFKE
+1833 LGKLKNDIFKE
-1848 NLKNELYGA
+1848 MYPNKKAMQNLSI
-1857 GKELTE
+1857 KEYEALQDE
-1863 DQEER
+1863 
-1868 FADEYAKRILE
+1868 FARRVIDL
-1879 MASTETIETAARN
+1879 ASTETIEKAARN

-1905 IGKALNAGFVPYFN
+1905 IGKALNSGLVPYFN
-1919 PSIQGLSKTVRM
+1919 PSVQGLSKTVRM

-1937 EGMKSLMNF
+1937 EGMRSLMNF

-1952 LTIAPSAINEITN
+1952 LTMAPSAINEIMC
-1965 SDNRDF
+1965 SDNRDY

-1995 PKPRENSVLAEPVV
+1995 PKPRENSVLAEPVG
-2009 YGLRYLLEKASIG
+2009 YGLRYFLEKASIG
-2022 EITPPVRIPTNLN
+2022 EIKAPGLDANGVI
-2035 LSGDITKDGAIMEGE
+2035 KEGE
-2050 YSQWKDLGQLFLSAR
+2050 YSQWKDLGQMFLSAR
-2065 ENIGPVDPFKDN
+2065 ENIGPVDPFADN

-2113 DIYDDTTSAT
+2113 DIYDDTTSAA
-2123 ALWIANQKIGGRK
+2123 ALWIANQKIGGKK

-2157 IVYDLTISQ
+2157 IVYDLAISQ
-2166 TSDKAKAERTLQ
+2166 TSDRAKAERTLQ
-2178 NNPVASQFIKDSVFS
+2178 NNPVATQFIKDSVFS

-2201 AEFDKANAPKTLGGK
+2201 AEFDKANAPDTLGGK
-2216 IKQKAKDQ
+2216 IKQKAKDAV
-2224 ILGHSALNIN
+2224 LGHSALNIN

-2265 SLTKAQKA
+2265 SLTKKQKE

-2287 RDLVYGSK
+2287 LDLVYGSK
-2295 EVSYEKDPIKIIS
+2295 EVSWKKDPIKIIS
-2308 KSVGVDKAM
+2308 NSVGVDKAM
-2317 KDYTYTYVDPET
+2317 KDYTYTYVEPET

-2344 KLPEYKKDS
+2344 KSGEYKADN
-2353 KKGGEKFVD
+2353 KKGGEKFID
-2362 FYAKMRWTNG
+2362 FYSKMRWTNG

-2393 KGNNDDLAKAYIRPN
+2393 KGNNDALAKSYIRPN
-2408 GYDESGKMTD
+2408 GYDENGKMTD
-2418 KADPEYQAKIIQ
+2418 KTDPEYQEKIIQ

-2441 QSYFRKAQK
+2441 QAYFRKSQK
-2450 TLFQSSRK
+2450 TLFESSRK

-2501 NYARGLNTKGYSTKE
+2501 NYARGLNEKGYSTKE

-2532 GLSKSDRGKAWA
+2532 GMDKADRGKAWSS
-2544 AFDAKVEAA
+2544 FDAKVEAA
-2553 VKDKYGDKPLE
+2553 VNDKYGDKTRE
-2564 DQALV
+2564 EKALI

-2584 VGDYSLDG
+2584 VGDYSLEG
-2592 DTGITELD
+2592 DTGITDLD
-2600 ARENNGWGRRGRR
+2600 ARENNGWGRRRRR
-2613 RRRGGWGHGGGGGG
+2613 RRRGGWGHGGGGG

-2652 VTSPFT
+2652 VSSLST
-2658 SNTSKKSNLD
+2658 SNTSIKSNLD

-2676 KLREAQKKTYKS
+2676 KLREKTYKS

>member
-10 AANRSA
+10 AADRSA
-16 KNNKRSAKQQ
+16 KKGGRSTQ
-26 NKPKKKKEHAQPK
+26 KKKKRQQKQQEQKPK
-39 RQAPAKKEQPRHTSS
+39 QKS
-54 RPAQTSHSTSSQNKG
+54 RPSGGSKPSQSRPSRQSGSSNQG
-69 GAYKPK
+69 SSYKPK
-75 AYSANKTSTFQP
+75 TYHGPNRTTTSQSSTFQP
-87 RTFKPSASTTQSRY
+87 RTFKPSASKTQTRY

-106 SNVAPK
+106 SDVAPK
-112 AFKATATPQKG
+112 AFKATATNG
-123 KEEKKPTPVRGAI
+123 KQDKKDNKRAPVRGPI
-136 TKATVSPTPRNG
+136 TKATVAPTPRSG

-179 QKKETITLKSKSQQ
+179 QKKETVTLKSKKEQ

-202 DYYKSKNWKSTKADI
+202 EYYKSKDWKSTKADL
-217 KTYNDQRWRKA
+217 KTYNQQRWRKA
-228 LSDQGLNR
+228 LSDQGWNR
-236 VEIDEWMNSE
+236 KEIDDWMNSE
-246 EGKKHRRQ
+246 EGMKHRRE
-254 TYMEIKTA
+254 TYYQMKAA
-262 TKKNINKGIAKD
+262 TKKNINKSLAKD
-274 IKDTSS
+274 IKDKSS

-286 LKKGDFNKMVTAQAM
+286 LTKGQFGHMTTAQAM

-310 KSVGGDKLLET
+310 KNVGGDALLET

-344 PADVIHSSVG
+344 PADVINSSVG

-362 ANRQTTESGAYMAG
+362 ANKQTKESGAYMAG

-398 QTLFKSTAKNTGRQI
+398 ETLFKNVAKNTGRQI
-413 ARNATMAAAAETPMN
+413 ARNASMAAASETPMN
-428 MLDAVKMATDEK
+428 MLDAVKMATDEN

-460 GMTAGTEGIAA
+460 GMSAGTEGIAA

-501 KDLYAKLDK
+501 KELYSKLDK

-538 IARGKAKGEQRL
+538 IARGKAKSDARM

-570 QSIGTMQAAKTEKY
+570 QSKSNMQTARNERY
-584 NNSLSSYLKRLEESR
+584 NNGLSSYLKRLEESR
-599 NDRGLMRGNEEAIEN
+599 NERGLMRGNEDVIEN

-625 DSTKLPKG
+625 DSTKIPKG
-633 VKADKSTAK
+633 VKADKNTAK

-648 RDELGAAY
+648 RDELGGAF
-656 SKTPAKYSKA
+656 SSTPAKYSKA
-666 EAKEIDDAV
+666 EAKEIDDTV

-689 ARAEARQIARKY
+689 ARAEAKAIARKY

-711 NLQAAEQKKV
+711 NLHAAEQKKV

-743 IDKWLEDLGTSKS
+743 IDKWLEDLGTTRK
-756 ELGQKVKIRKGT
+756 ELGQKVKIRRGL

-778 VWGELCKDYPDLFSR
+778 VWDELCKDYPDLFSR

-798 NDRFAAVIDVALKKA
+798 NDRFAEVIDVALKKA
-813 DDIPDSQLVDI
+813 DDIPESQIVDI
-824 LPADIEKMYDD
+824 LPEDIDKMYDD
-835 LADKVF
+835 LADRVF
-841 AQAEANVKGMKGDIP
+841 ASAEANVKGMKGDIP

-863 FEAAKPKSEVESPKP
+863 FEAAKPKAEVETPTEAPAPREEKP
-878 KQGKKFY
+878 
-885 HAGDL
+885 
-890 GKSEWHH
+890 
-897 MQAGSSRG
+897 
-905 TGAYGTGTYFTG
+905 
-917 DKEILR
+917 
-923 KEGYGKRPQHEI
+923 
-935 DIEPSDYNLYRP
+935 
-947 ADKDQGIR
+947 
-955 VHDTLRTINRN
+955 
-966 SNDLDELVRK
+966 
-976 IDTTDEDIAAARE
+976 
-989 FVDTVEGYSPENLKA
+989 
-1004 LNDAAERVLSKSE
+1004 
-1017 INEIKAAAK
+1017 
-1026 EEAEAAS
+1026 
-1033 KVSEG
+1033 
-1038 EAIEAAEIA
+1038 
-1047 GRQFQRDM
+1047 
-1055 EDYGLDVSK
+1055 
-1064 EELDNFKASY
+1064 
-1074 KESIQKANT
+1074 
-1083 KTEDEHFF
+1083 
-1091 DELYDSL
+1091 
-1098 TRELDDNIGF
+1098 
-1108 GKTGVLDKIESAK
+1108 
-1121 SIIPTLAEDLGKSE
+1121 
-1135 ADVRNAIET
+1135 
-1144 ASEKIKGYKG
+1144 
-1154 GKEDSASTIVMKE
+1154 
-1167 LGFEGVD
+1167 
-1174 VTGIKGLDNTEYGS
+1174 
-1188 VIYDLKP
+1188 
-1195 NRQTMKN
+1195 N

-1229 YVEKLKSGETEPP
+1229 YVERLKSGETEPP
-1242 AAKPEEPPA
+1242 AAKAE
-1251 EPKPGDVKDDL
+1251 EPKPGDAKDDL
-1262 KPLDNMS
+1262 KPLDNMG
-1269 EADLDKVI
+1269 EADLDKEIRGQEV
-1277 YGRPKHLEAAIEK
+1277 HLKNAINK

-1314 ITKAKNEAIQ
+1314 ITKAKDEAIQ
-1324 EKPGYAAFT
+1324 ETPGYARFT
-1333 EDELAPDDPAWSI
+1333 EEDLAPDDPAWSI
-1346 KARDDSAPTE
+1346 PVRDESAPTE
-1356 PVKGSAI
+1356 PVKSDAI

-1378 KFAALRRLLE
+1378 KMTSLRRLFVN
-1388 SSLVGFE
+1388 SLAGFE
-1395 DVAKQAKNNKMLGQ
+1395 DLAKKAKNNKMLAQ

-1423 IEGERSGMDRKISGD
+1423 IEGERSGMDRKISGE

-1445 KQGLFGKKNIAK
+1445 KQGFFGKKNIEK

-1474 DYDKPVHMDA
+1474 DYDKPVHMDV
-1484 DGGSMYSVDDYE
+1484 DGGSKYSMEDYV
-1496 QMMREIEDRY
+1496 QMIQDIEDKYSR
-1506 RGPDDKPGEVPKALA
+1506 RGELKQLET
-1521 EFESDMRGY
+1521 FENDIRGY

-1535 QMRVDSGL
+1535 KMRVDSGL
-1543 ISKDFA
+1543 ISKEFA
-1549 ETLKDKY
+1549 DNLMEKY
-1556 PHYIPTL
+1556 PNYIPTL

-1575 GGSKQAFGV
+1575 GSGKQSFGV
-1584 DNQIKTATGGSSEI
+1584 DDQIKAATGGSGQI

-1607 VTRDVIRDAEQ
+1607 ITRDVIRDAEQ

-1625 AETLGINTKKVKN
+1625 AETLGIKDPSKVKQS
-1638 DDLLELPSFAAS
+1638 DLLELPSFAAS
-1650 VTNQNGSYRV
+1650 VSRDNNVYRV
-1660 SFFQDGEM
+1660 TFFQNGEM

-1678 KGLREVNGQ
+1678 KGLREINGQ
-1687 DYQRLLKLAGKLSGV
+1687 DYQRLLKWSGKLSGA

-1739 SANVPV
+1739 SANVPT
-1745 AQASI
+1745 AQISI
-1750 LRKLAPGGKMD
+1750 LRSMAPGGKKN
-1761 PWMRSYEANGGMY
+1761 PWLKSYEANGGMY
-1774 SSFFQQDKKLLEPGA
+1774 SSFFQQDKKLIEPGS
-1789 KKGLAKGVDA
+1789 KKGIAKGVDA
-1799 TAGRGLRAIEAAN
+1799 TAGNGLRAIEAVN

-1826 TIKKDVD
+1826 TIKKEVD
-1833 AQLRKEGSSLKQFKE
+1833 AQLRKEGSSLAQFKK
-1848 NLKNELYGA
+1848 NLKNEMYGA

-1863 DQEER
+1863 EQEER
-1868 FADEYAKRILE
+1868 FADEYAKRILAK
-1879 MASTETIETAARN
+1879 ASTETIETAARN
-1892 AADITLNFSRNGV
+1892 ASDITLNFSRNGV

-1919 PSIQGLSKTVRM
+1919 PSIQGLSKTIRM

-1952 LTIAPSAINEITN
+1952 ITMLPGAINEIACRG
-1965 SDNRDF
+1965 NRDY

-1985 PIGDGKFIKI
+1985 PFGDDGKFIKV
-1995 PKPRENSVLAEPVV
+1995 PKPRENSVLAEPVQ
-2009 YGLRYLLEKASIG
+2009 YGLRYFLEKASIG
-2022 EITPPVRIPTNLN
+2022 EIKAPGLDANGVI
-2035 LSGDITKDGAIMEGE
+2035 KEGE
-2050 YSQWKDLGQLFLSAR
+2050 YSQWKDLGQMFLSAR

-2105 KEGELKNS
+2105 KEGEIKNS

-2123 ALWIANQKIGGRK
+2123 ALWIANQKIGGKK

-2166 TSDKAKAERTLQ
+2166 TSDRAKAERTLQ

-2234 EKSQEAK
+2234 EKSQAAK

-2265 SLTKAQKA
+2265 SLTQKQKE

-2287 RDLVYGSK
+2287 LDLVYGSK
-2295 EVSYEKDPIKIIS
+2295 EVSWKKDPLKTIA

-2408 GYDESGKMTD
+2408 GYDEAGKMTD

-2532 GLSKSDRGKAWA
+2532 GLDKSDRGKAWA

-2553 VKDKYGDKPLE
+2553 VNDKYGDKTRE
-2564 DQALV
+2564 EKALI

-2627 GGGAAFNPE
+2627 GGAAFNPE

-2652 VTSPFT
+2652 VSSPFT
-2658 SNTSKKSNLD
+2658 SNTSKKSNLNE
-2668 DAYRKRAK
+2668 AYRKRAK
-2676 KLREAQKKTYKS
+2676 KMREKTYKS

>member
-39 RQAPAKKEQPRHTSS
+39 RQSPAKKEQPRQTSS
-54 RPAQTSHSTSSQNKG
+54 RSTQTSHSTSSQNKG

-75 AYSANKTSTFQP
+75 AYTANKTSTFQP
-87 RTFKPSASTTQSRY
+87 RTFKPSASKTQ
-101 AQFKA
+101 AQYKSFKA
-106 SNVAPK
+106 SSAAPK
-112 AFKATATPQKG
+112 PYKAKSTSLSSAQK
-123 KEEKKPTPVRGAI
+123 AY
-136 TKATVSPTPRNG
+136 KAG
-148 SRFDLPKD
+148 
-156 YDYKKD
+156 
-162 LKQAAKKG
+162 QAAKE
-170 LNTTTLGTQ
+170 Q
-179 QKKETITLKSKSQQ
+179 QKKKGVVTTTKPKTSGKISDQFKTSKAELNKAYKKGSQTTYLGTKQKSETVELKGGGKLKS
-193 KKEYTQQKK
+193 
-202 DYYKSKNWKSTKADI
+202 
-217 KTYNDQRWRKA
+217 
-228 LSDQGLNR
+228 
-236 VEIDEWMNSE
+236 
-246 EGKKHRRQ
+246 
-254 TYMEIKTA
+254 
-262 TKKNINKGIAKD
+262 
-274 IKDTSS
+274 
-280 LETVNA
+280 VNA
-286 LKKGDFNKMVTAQAM
+286 LTKGEFNQMVTASSM
-301 GKKQGNKYL
+301 GRDRGNKYL
-310 KSVGGDKLLET
+310 KSSAKRFGTEDIREKV
-321 IGSKNAASAYK
+321 GSKTAASAHK
-332 GKFITGALQGSG
+332 SKFATGAMQGSG
-344 PADVIHSSVG
+344 FADVIHGSVG
-354 KYNKAAKE
+354 TYNKSAKKALKE
-362 ANRQTTESGAYMAG
+362 TKDSGAYMAG
-376 YVGGQMA
+376 YVGGQLA
-383 GFGLSKTNAIGKGLT
+383 GFGLTKTTAAGKALA
-398 QTLFKSTAKNTGRQI
+398 QTAFKGAAKSTGKKI
-413 ARNATMAAAAETPMN
+413 ARNAAMSAAAESPMN
-428 MLDAVKMATDEK
+428 MLDAVKMATDEN

-451 MALNTGLSG
+451 MAMNTGLSG
-460 GMTAGTEGIAA
+460 GASAAIEGVGV
-471 AFTKKNANKL
+471 AFTKKNAKRL

-486 KASTGRLT
+486 KASNGRLS
-494 KEEGQEL
+494 KEEGAEL
-501 KDLYAKLDK
+501 KNLYNKLN
-510 TRKDVAAS
+510 TSRKDTAAAGS
-518 GAVIA
+518 EIA
-523 DDAYTAGKQMAADAR
+523 DEAYKSGRQMVEDAR

-550 AAAQAENTA
+550 AVAQAENTA
-559 KQNAKVEKAVE
+559 KQNAKVDKAVE
-570 QSIGTMQAAKTEKY
+570 QSQNTMQAAKNERY
-584 NNSLSSYLKRLEESR
+584 NNGLSSYLKRLEESR
-599 NDRGLMRGNEEAIEN
+599 NERGLMRGNEEAIEN
-614 SASGGIVKEAP
+614 SASGGITKIAP
-625 DSTKLPKG
+625 DSTKTPEG
-633 VKADKSTAK
+633 VKANKNTAK
-642 SARIVA
+642 SARKAA

-666 EAKEIDDAV
+666 EAKEIDDTV

-711 NLQAAEQKKV
+711 NLHAAEQKKI
-721 YADARHTIHGI
+721 YSDARHTIQGI
-732 SFRMPEGSGKT
+732 SFRMPEGSGQT
-743 IDKWLEDLGTSKS
+743 IDKWLEDLGTSKA
-756 ELGQKVKIRKGT
+756 ELGRKLKIRKGL

-778 VWGELCKDYPDLFSR
+778 VWDELCKEYPDLFSR

-813 DDIPDSQLVDI
+813 DDIPESQLVDI
-824 LPADIEKMYDD
+824 LPDDIEKMYDD

-863 FEAAKPKSEVESPKP
+863 FEAAKPKP
-878 KQGKKFY
+878 
-885 HAGDL
+885 
-890 GKSEWHH
+890 
-897 MQAGSSRG
+897 
-905 TGAYGTGTYFTG
+905 
-917 DKEILR
+917 
-923 KEGYGKRPQHEI
+923 
-935 DIEPSDYNLYRP
+935 
-947 ADKDQGIR
+947 
-955 VHDTLRTINRN
+955 
-966 SNDLDELVRK
+966 
-976 IDTTDEDIAAARE
+976 
-989 FVDTVEGYSPENLKA
+989 
-1004 LNDAAERVLSKSE
+1004 
-1017 INEIKAAAK
+1017 
-1026 EEAEAAS
+1026 
-1033 KVSEG
+1033 
-1038 EAIEAAEIA
+1038 
-1047 GRQFQRDM
+1047 
-1055 EDYGLDVSK
+1055 
-1064 EELDNFKASY
+1064 
-1074 KESIQKANT
+1074 
-1083 KTEDEHFF
+1083 
-1091 DELYDSL
+1091 
-1098 TRELDDNIGF
+1098 
-1108 GKTGVLDKIESAK
+1108 
-1121 SIIPTLAEDLGKSE
+1121 
-1135 ADVRNAIET
+1135 
-1144 ASEKIKGYKG
+1144 
-1154 GKEDSASTIVMKE
+1154 
-1167 LGFEGVD
+1167 
-1174 VTGIKGLDNTEYGS
+1174 
-1188 VIYDLKP
+1188 
-1195 NRQTMKN
+1195 
-1202 PAAPYREDAENL
+1202 
-1214 MQKAKNQ
+1214 
-1221 RENERVGA
+1221 
-1229 YVEKLKSGETEPP
+1229 
-1242 AAKPEEPPA
+1242 
-1251 EPKPGDVKDDL
+1251 EPKPGDAKNDL
-1262 KPLDNMS
+1262 KPLENMS
-1269 EADLDKVI
+1269 EADLDKEIRGQEV
-1277 YGRPKHLEAAIEK
+1277 HLKNAINK

-1297 VKQIREY
+1297 VKQIQEH
-1304 IEEAKKKKEE
+1304 IDAAKKQQE
-1314 ITKAKNEAIQ
+1314 TVRKAKDEAIQ
-1324 EKPGYAAFT
+1324 ETPGYARFT

-1346 KARDDSAPTE
+1346 SVRDESTPTE
-1356 PVKGSAI
+1356 PVKGDAI
-1363 KKADKGG
+1363 KKAAKGG

-1378 KFAALRRLLE
+1378 KMTSLRRLFVN
-1388 SSLVGFE
+1388 SLAAFE
-1395 DVAKQAKNNKMLGQ
+1395 DLAKANKNDKMLSQ

-1423 IEGERSGMDRKISGD
+1423 IEGERSGMDRKTSGE

-1445 KQGLFGKKNIAK
+1445 KQNLFGKKNIEK

-1474 DYDKPVHMDA
+1474 DYDKPVHMDV
-1484 DGGSMYSVDDYE
+1484 DGGSKYSMDDYI
-1496 QMMREIEDRY
+1496 QMIGDIEDKY
-1506 RGPDDKPGEVPKALA
+1506 RRRGELKQL
-1521 EFESDMRGY
+1521 ETFESDIRGY

-1535 QMRVDSGL
+1535 KMRVDSGL
-1543 ISKDFA
+1543 ISKEFA
-1549 ETLKDKY
+1549 DDLMEKY
-1556 PHYIPTL
+1556 PNYIPTL
-1563 REGDEWMENGIE
+1563 REGDEWLENGMQ
-1575 GGSKQAFGV
+1575 GGGKQTFGV
-1584 DNQIKTATGGSSEI
+1584 DDQIKAATGGSGQI

-1607 VTRDVIRDAEQ
+1607 ITRDVIRDAEQ

-1625 AETLGINTKKVKN
+1625 AETLGITDPSKVKQS
-1638 DDLLELPSFAAS
+1638 DLLELPSFAAS
-1650 VTNQNGSYRV
+1650 VSRENNNYRV
-1660 SFFQDGEM
+1660 SFFQNGEM

-1678 KGLREVNGQ
+1678 KGLREINGQ
-1687 DYQRLLKLAGKLSGV
+1687 DYQTLLKWSGKLSGA

-1717 GVRNGARDIQ
+1717 GVRNGARDLQ

-1732 SKSLKHF
+1732 SKSIKDF
-1739 SANVPV
+1739 SANIPV

-1750 LRKLAPGGKMD
+1750 LRKMAPGGSKD
-1761 PWMRSYEANGGMY
+1761 PWMKSYEANGGMY
-1774 SSFFQQDKKLLEPGA
+1774 STFFQQDKKIVEPGA
-1789 KKGLAKGVDA
+1789 KKGIAKGLDA

-1826 TIKKDVD
+1826 TIKKEVGKNTD
-1833 AQLRKEGSSLKQFKE
+1833 LGK
-1848 NLKNELYGA
+1848 LKNDILKEMYPNKKVMPELSI
-1857 GKELTE
+1857 KEYEALQDE
-1863 DQEER
+1863 
-1868 FADEYAKRILE
+1868 FARRVIDL
-1879 MASTETIETAARN
+1879 ASTETIEKAARN

-1905 IGKALNAGFVPYFN
+1905 IGKALNSGFVPYFN
-1919 PSIQGLSKTVRM
+1919 PSVQGLSKTVRM

-1937 EGMKSLMNF
+1937 EGMKALMNF

-1952 LTIAPSAINEITN
+1952 ITIVPSAMNEIMCRN
-1965 SDNRDF
+1965 NRDY

-1985 PIGDGKFIKI
+1985 PFGDDGKFIKV
-1995 PKPRENSVLAEPVV
+1995 PKPRENSVLAEPVE
-2009 YGLRYLLEKASIG
+2009 YGLRYFFDKARIG
-2022 EITPPVRIPTNLN
+2022 EIE
-2035 LSGDITKDGAIMEGE
+2035 KGE
-2050 YSQWKDLGQLFLSAR
+2050 YSQWKDLGQMFLSAR
-2065 ENIGPVDPFKDN
+2065 ENIGPVDPFTDN

-2123 ALWIANQKIGGRK
+2123 ALWIANQKIGGKK

-2166 TSDKAKAERTLQ
+2166 TSDRAKAERTLQ

-2201 AEFDKANAPKTLGGK
+2201 AEFDKANAPDTIGGK
-2216 IKQKAKDQ
+2216 LKQKAKDAV
-2224 ILGHSALNIN
+2224 LGHSALNIN

-2259 TIRGDD
+2259 TIRNDD
-2265 SLTKAQKA
+2265 SLTQKQKE

-2287 RDLVYGSK
+2287 LDLVYGSK

-2353 KKGGEKFVD
+2353 KKGGDKFVD

-2532 GLSKSDRGKAWA
+2532 GLDKSDRGKAWA

-2553 VKDKYGDKPLE
+2553 VNDKYGDKTRE
-2564 DQALV
+2564 EKALI

-2613 RRRGGWGHGGGGGG
+2613 RRHGWGHGGGGG

-2668 DAYRKRAK
+2668 ETYRKRAK
-2676 KLREAQKKTYKS
+2676 KLREKAYKS

>member
-26 NKPKKKKEHAQPK
+26 NEPKKKKEHAQPK
-39 RQAPAKKEQPRHTSS
+39 RQAPAKKEQPRQTFS
-54 RPAQTSHSTSSQNKG
+54 RPTQTSHSTSSQNKG

-75 AYSANKTSTFQP
+75 AYSANKASTFQP
-87 RTFKPSASTTQSRY
+87 RTFKPSASTTQTRY

-112 AFKATATPQKG
+112 KYKATTTKETP
-123 KEEKKPTPVRGAI
+123 EKKPSPVRGPI
-136 TKATVSPTPRNG
+136 TKATTAPTPRTG

-170 LNTTTLGTQ
+170 MNTTTLGTQ

-228 LSDQGLNR
+228 LSDEGLSR
-236 VEIDEWMNSE
+236 AEIDEWMNSE

-254 TYMEIKTA
+254 TYTEIKTA

-274 IKDTSS
+274 IKDTST

-301 GKKQGNKYL
+301 GKTQGNKYL

-428 MLDAVKMATDEK
+428 MLDAVKMATDEN

-460 GMTAGTEGIAA
+460 GMTAGTEGLAA

-510 TRKDVAAS
+510 TRKDYAAS

-523 DDAYTAGKQMAADAR
+523 DDTYTAGKQMAADAR
-538 IARGKAKGEQRL
+538 IARGKTKSDARI

-559 KQNAKVEKAVE
+559 KQNAKVDKAVE
-570 QSIGTMQAAKTEKY
+570 QSMGTMQAAKNERY

-599 NDRGLMRGNEEAIEN
+599 NERGLMRGNEETIEN
-614 SASGGIVKEAP
+614 SASGGIVKGAP
-625 DSTKLPKG
+625 DSTKTPEG
-633 VKADKSTAK
+633 VKANKNTAR
-642 SARIVA
+642 SAHKTA

-656 SKTPAKYSKA
+656 SATPAKYSSA
-666 EAKEIDDAV
+666 EAKEIDESV

-689 ARAEARQIARKY
+689 ARAEAKQIARKY

-711 NLQAAEQKKV
+711 NLQAAEQKKL
-721 YADARHTIHGI
+721 YSDARHTIHGI
-732 SFRMPEGSGKT
+732 SFRMPEGSGQT
-743 IDKWLEDLGTSKS
+743 IDKWLEELGTSKK

-778 VWGELCKDYPDLFSR
+778 VWDELCKDYPDLFSR

-813 DDIPDSQLVDI
+813 DDIPESQLVDI
-824 LPADIEKMYDD
+824 LPDDIEKMYDD

-856 GRAASAD
+856 GKAASAD
-863 FEAAKPKSEVESPKP
+863 FEAAKPKAETPTETPTAP
-878 KQGKKFY
+878 
-885 HAGDL
+885 
-890 GKSEWHH
+890 
-897 MQAGSSRG
+897 
-905 TGAYGTGTYFTG
+905 
-917 DKEILR
+917 
-923 KEGYGKRPQHEI
+923 
-935 DIEPSDYNLYRP
+935 
-947 ADKDQGIR
+947 
-955 VHDTLRTINRN
+955 
-966 SNDLDELVRK
+966 
-976 IDTTDEDIAAARE
+976 RE
-989 FVDTVEGYSPENLKA
+989 E
-1004 LNDAAERVLSKSE
+1004 
-1017 INEIKAAAK
+1017 
-1026 EEAEAAS
+1026 
-1033 KVSEG
+1033 
-1038 EAIEAAEIA
+1038 
-1047 GRQFQRDM
+1047 
-1055 EDYGLDVSK
+1055 
-1064 EELDNFKASY
+1064 
-1074 KESIQKANT
+1074 
-1083 KTEDEHFF
+1083 
-1091 DELYDSL
+1091 
-1098 TRELDDNIGF
+1098 
-1108 GKTGVLDKIESAK
+1108 
-1121 SIIPTLAEDLGKSE
+1121 
-1135 ADVRNAIET
+1135 
-1144 ASEKIKGYKG
+1144 
-1154 GKEDSASTIVMKE
+1154 
-1167 LGFEGVD
+1167 
-1174 VTGIKGLDNTEYGS
+1174 
-1188 VIYDLKP
+1188 KP
-1195 NRQTMKN
+1195 N
-1202 PAAPYREDAENL
+1202 PAEPYREDAENL

-1242 AAKPEEPPA
+1242 AAKAEEPKA
-1251 EPKPGDVKDDL
+1251 EPKPANAKDEL
-1262 KPLDNMS
+1262 YKNAKVSQKEVASLT
-1269 EADLDKVI
+1269 DKE
-1277 YGRPKHLEAAIEK
+1277 LETESRSLYFGIKNGKTPEHIELRK
-1290 YGEDAPR
+1290 QRQKEIDA
-1297 VKQIREY
+1297 
-1304 IEEAKKKKEE
+1304 E
-1314 ITKAKNEAIQ
+1314 INRRRNETLQ

-1346 KARDDSAPTE
+1346 SVRDESTPTE
-1356 PVKGSAI
+1356 PVKGDAI

-1370 NAIMPKST
+1370 NVIMPKST
-1378 KFAALRRLLE
+1378 KMTSLRRLFVN
-1388 SSLVGFE
+1388 SLAGFE
-1395 DVAKQAKNNKMLGQ
+1395 DLAKANKNDKMLSQ

-1423 IEGERSGMDRKISGD
+1423 IEGERSGMNRKTSGE

-1445 KQGLFGKKNIAK
+1445 KQGLFGKENIEK

-1484 DGGSMYSVDDYE
+1484 DGGSKYSMDDYI
-1496 QMMREIEDRY
+1496 QMIGDIEDKY
-1506 RGPDDKPGEVPKALA
+1506 RNRGELKQL
-1521 EFESDMRGY
+1521 ETFESDIRGY

-1535 QMRVDSGL
+1535 KMRVDSGL
-1543 ISKDFA
+1543 ISKEFA
-1549 ETLKDKY
+1549 DDLMEKY
-1556 PHYIPTL
+1556 PNYIPTL
-1563 REGDEWMENGIE
+1563 REGDEWLENGMQ
-1575 GGSKQAFGV
+1575 GGGKQTFGV
-1584 DNQIKTATGGSSEI
+1584 DDQIKAATGGSGQI

-1607 VTRDVIRDAEQ
+1607 ITRDVIRDAEQ

-1625 AETLGINTKKVKN
+1625 AETLGITDPSKVKQS
-1638 DDLLELPSFAAS
+1638 DLLELPSFAAS
-1650 VTNQNGSYRV
+1650 VSRENNNYLV
-1660 SFFQDGEM
+1660 SFFQNGQM

-1678 KGLREVNGQ
+1678 KGLREINGQ
-1687 DYQRLLKLAGKLSGV
+1687 DYQTLLKWSGKLSGA

-1717 GVRNGARDIQ
+1717 GIRNGARDLQ

-1732 SKSLKHF
+1732 SKSIKDF
-1739 SANVPV
+1739 SANIPV

-1750 LRKLAPGGKMD
+1750 LRKMAPGGSKD
-1761 PWMRSYEANGGMY
+1761 PWMKSYEANGGMY
-1774 SSFFQQDKKLLEPGA
+1774 STFFQQDKKIVEPGA
-1789 KKGLAKGVDA
+1789 KKGIAKGLDA
-1799 TAGRGLRAIEAAN
+1799 TAGKGLRAIEAAN

-1826 TIKKDVD
+1826 TIKKEVGKNTD
-1833 AQLRKEGSSLKQFKE
+1833 LGKLKNDIFKE
-1848 NLKNELYGA
+1848 MYPNKKAMQNLSI
-1857 GKELTE
+1857 KEYEALQDE
-1863 DQEER
+1863 
-1868 FADEYAKRILE
+1868 FARRVIDL
-1879 MASTETIETAARN
+1879 ASTETIEKAARN

-1905 IGKALNAGFVPYFN
+1905 IGKALNSGLVPYFN
-1919 PSIQGLSKTVRM
+1919 PSVQGLSKTVRM

-1937 EGMKSLMNF
+1937 EGMKALMNF

-1952 LTIAPSAINEITN
+1952 LTMAPSAINEIMCR
-1965 SDNRDF
+1965 DNRDY

-1985 PIGDGKFIKI
+1985 PFGDDGKFIKI
-1995 PKPRENSVLAEPVV
+1995 PKPRENSVLAEPVG
-2009 YGLRYLLEKASIG
+2009 YGLRYFLEKASIG
-2022 EITPPVRIPTNLN
+2022 EIKAPGLDANGVI
-2035 LSGDITKDGAIMEGE
+2035 KEGE
-2050 YSQWKDLGQLFLSAR
+2050 YSQWKDLGQMFLSAR
-2065 ENIGPVDPFKDN
+2065 ENIGPVDPFTDN

-2113 DIYDDTTSAT
+2113 DIYDDTTSAA
-2123 ALWIANQKIGGRK
+2123 ALWIADQKIGGKK

-2157 IVYDLTISQ
+2157 IIYDLGISQ
-2166 TSDKAKAERTLQ
+2166 TSDRAKAERTLQ
-2178 NNPVASQFIKDSVFS
+2178 NNPIATQFIKDSVFS

-2201 AEFDKANAPKTLGGK
+2201 AEFDKANAPDTLGGK
-2216 IKQKAKDQ
+2216 IKQKAKDAV
-2224 ILGHSALNIN
+2224 LGHSSLNIN
-2234 EKSQEAK
+2234 EKSQKAK

-2265 SLTKAQKA
+2265 SLTKAQKE
-2273 NISRTWKKAQNDLR
+2273 NISRTWKKAQNELR

-2295 EVSYEKDPIKIIS
+2295 EVAPEKDPIRIIS

-2344 KLPEYKKDS
+2344 KSGEYKADN
-2353 KKGGEKFVD
+2353 KKSGEKFID
-2362 FYAKMRWTNG
+2362 FYSKMRWTNG

-2532 GLSKSDRGKAWA
+2532 GLDKSERGKAWA

-2553 VKDKYGDKPLE
+2553 VNDKYGDKTRE
-2564 DQALV
+2564 EKALI

-2592 DTGITELD
+2592 DTGITDLD
-2600 ARENNGWGRRGRR
+2600 ARENNGWGRRRRR
-2613 RRRGGWGHGGGGGG
+2613 RRRGGWGHGGGGG

-2636 VNKAGGAAKQT
+2636 VNKAGGTAKQT

-2652 VTSPFT
+2652 VSSPFT

-2676 KLREAQKKTYKS
+2676 KMRENTYKS

>member
-1 MGVLSWLKG
+1 MGVLSWLTG
-10 AANRSA
+10 AADRSA
-16 KNNKRSAKQQ
+16 KKGGRSTQ
-26 NKPKKKKEHAQPK
+26 KKKKRQQKQQEQKPK
-39 RQAPAKKEQPRHTSS
+39 QQS
-54 RPAQTSHSTSSQNKG
+54 RPSGGSKPSQSRPSGQSGSSNRG
-69 GAYKPK
+69 SSYKPK
-75 AYSANKTSTFQP
+75 TYHGTNKTTTTQSNVFQP
-87 RTFKPSASTTQSRY
+87 RTFKPSASKTQTRY
-101 AQFKA
+101 AQFRA
-106 SNVAPK
+106 SDVAPK
-112 AFKATATPQKG
+112 AFKATTTAG
-123 KEEKKPTPVRGAI
+123 KKDKNDNKPTPVRGPI
-136 TKATVSPTPRNG
+136 TKATVAPTPRSA

-179 QKKETITLKSKSQQ
+179 QKKETITLKSKAQQ

-202 DYYKSKNWKSTKADI
+202 DYYKSNDWKSTKADI
-217 KTYNDQRWRKA
+217 KTYNTQRWRKA
-228 LSDQGLNR
+228 LSDQGLSR
-236 VEIDEWMNSE
+236 VEIDKWVNSE
-246 EGKKHRRQ
+246 EGKKRMSE
-254 TYMEIKTA
+254 TYAEMKTA
-262 TKKNINKGIAKD
+262 TKKNINKNIAKE
-274 IKDTSS
+274 IKGKSK

-286 LKKGDFNKMVTAQAM
+286 LKKNEFNQMVTAQAM
-301 GKKQGNKYL
+301 GKEQGNKYL
-310 KSVGGDKLLET
+310 KSVGGDELLEK

-413 ARNATMAAAAETPMN
+413 ARNATLAAAAESPMN
-428 MLDAVKMATDEK
+428 MLDAVKMATDEN

-460 GMTAGTEGIAA
+460 GMTAGTEGLAA

-510 TRKDVAAS
+510 TRKDYAAS

-538 IARGKAKGEQRL
+538 IARGKAKSDARM

-559 KQNAKVEKAVE
+559 KQNAKVDKAVE
-570 QSIGTMQAAKTEKY
+570 QSMGSMQAAKNEKY

-599 NDRGLMRGNEEAIEN
+599 NERGLMRGNEEAIEN
-614 SASGGIVKEAP
+614 SASGGIVKGAP
-625 DSTKLPKG
+625 DSTKTPEG
-633 VKADKSTAK
+633 VKTNKTTAK
-642 SARIVA
+642 SARKAA

-666 EAKEIDDAV
+666 EAKEIDDTV

-711 NLQAAEQKKV
+711 NLRAAEQKKI
-721 YADARHTIHGI
+721 YSDARHTIQSY
-732 SFRMPEGSGKT
+732 SFRMPEGAGET
-743 IDKWLEDLGTSKS
+743 IEKWLEDLGTSKA
-756 ELGQKVKIRKGT
+756 ELGKKVKIRRGL

-778 VWGELCKDYPDLFSR
+778 VWDELCKDYPDLFSR

-813 DDIPDSQLVDI
+813 DDIPESQLVDI
-824 LPADIEKMYDD
+824 LPDDIEKMYDD
-835 LADKVF
+835 LADRVF
-841 AQAEANVKGMKGDIP
+841 AQAEANVKGMKGEIP

-863 FEAAKPKSEVESPKP
+863 FEAAKPKAETPGETPAAPREEKP
-878 KQGKKFY
+878 
-885 HAGDL
+885 
-890 GKSEWHH
+890 
-897 MQAGSSRG
+897 
-905 TGAYGTGTYFTG
+905 
-917 DKEILR
+917 
-923 KEGYGKRPQHEI
+923 
-935 DIEPSDYNLYRP
+935 
-947 ADKDQGIR
+947 
-955 VHDTLRTINRN
+955 
-966 SNDLDELVRK
+966 
-976 IDTTDEDIAAARE
+976 
-989 FVDTVEGYSPENLKA
+989 
-1004 LNDAAERVLSKSE
+1004 
-1017 INEIKAAAK
+1017 
-1026 EEAEAAS
+1026 
-1033 KVSEG
+1033 
-1038 EAIEAAEIA
+1038 
-1047 GRQFQRDM
+1047 
-1055 EDYGLDVSK
+1055 
-1064 EELDNFKASY
+1064 
-1074 KESIQKANT
+1074 
-1083 KTEDEHFF
+1083 
-1091 DELYDSL
+1091 
-1098 TRELDDNIGF
+1098 
-1108 GKTGVLDKIESAK
+1108 
-1121 SIIPTLAEDLGKSE
+1121 
-1135 ADVRNAIET
+1135 
-1144 ASEKIKGYKG
+1144 
-1154 GKEDSASTIVMKE
+1154 
-1167 LGFEGVD
+1167 
-1174 VTGIKGLDNTEYGS
+1174 
-1188 VIYDLKP
+1188 
-1195 NRQTMKN
+1195 N
-1202 PAAPYREDAENL
+1202 PAAPYRENAENL
-1214 MQKAKNQ
+1214 MQKAKTQ

-1229 YVEKLKSGETEPP
+1229 YVERLKSGETEPP
-1242 AAKPEEPPA
+1242 ATKAE
-1251 EPKPGDVKDDL
+1251 EPKPGDAKDDL
-1262 KPLDNMS
+1262 KPLDNMG
-1269 EADLDKVI
+1269 EADLDKEIRGQEV
-1277 YGRPKHLEAAIEK
+1277 HLKNAINK

-1297 VKQIREY
+1297 VKQIQDH
-1304 IEEAKKKKEE
+1304 IDAAKKQQEE
-1314 ITKAKNEAIQ
+1314 VRKAKDEAIQ
-1324 EKPGYAAFT
+1324 ETPGYARFT

-1346 KARDDSAPTE
+1346 SVRDESAPTE

-1363 KKADKGG
+1363 KDANKGG

-1378 KFAALRRLLE
+1378 KMTSLRRLFVN
-1388 SSLVGFE
+1388 SLAGFE
-1395 DVAKQAKNNKMLGQ
+1395 DLAKANKNDKMLSQ

-1445 KQGLFGKKNIAK
+1445 KQDLFGKKNIAK

-1474 DYDKPVHMDA
+1474 DYDKPVHMDV
-1484 DGGSMYSVDDYE
+1484 DGGSKYSMEDYD
-1496 QMMREIEDRY
+1496 QMIKEIEDRY
-1506 RGPDDKPGEVPKALA
+1506 RGPGDKEGEVPKALA
-1521 EFESDMRGY
+1521 EFESDIRGY

-1549 ETLKDKY
+1549 ETLKEKY

-1575 GGSKQAFGV
+1575 GSSKQAFGV

-1598 LDLYQSAAQ
+1598 LDLYHSAAQ

-1650 VTNQNGSYRV
+1650 VTHENGAYRV

-1678 KGLREVNGQ
+1678 KGLREINGQ
-1687 DYQRLLKLAGKLSGV
+1687 DYQRLLKWAGKLSGA

-1739 SANVPV
+1739 STNVPT
-1745 AQASI
+1745 AQISI
-1750 LRKLAPGGKMD
+1750 MRKMTGKRD

-1774 SSFFQQDKKLLEPGA
+1774 STFFQQDKKIVEPGS
-1789 KKGLAKGVDA
+1789 KKGLAKGLDA
-1799 TAGRGLRAIEAAN
+1799 TAGKGLRAIEAAN

-1833 AQLRKEGSSLKQFKE
+1833 AQLRKEGSSLKEFKE

-1863 DQEER
+1863 EQEDR

-1905 IGKALNAGFVPYFN
+1905 IGKALNSGLVPYFN
-1919 PSIQGLSKTVRM
+1919 PSVQGLSKTVRM

-1937 EGMKSLMNF
+1937 EGMRALMNF

-1952 LTIAPSAINEITN
+1952 LTMAPSAINEIMC
-1965 SDNRDF
+1965 SDNRDY

-1985 PIGDGKFIKI
+1985 PFGDDGKFIKI
-1995 PKPRENSVLAEPVV
+1995 PKPRENSVLAEPVG
-2009 YGLRYLLEKASIG
+2009 YGLRYFLEKASIG
-2022 EITPPVRIPTNLN
+2022 EIKAPGLDANGVI
-2035 LSGDITKDGAIMEGE
+2035 KEGE
-2050 YSQWKDLGQLFLSAR
+2050 YSQWKDLGQMFLSAR
-2065 ENIGPVDPFKDN
+2065 ENIGPVDPFTDN

-2105 KEGELKNS
+2105 KEGEIKNS

-2123 ALWIANQKIGGRK
+2123 ALWIANQKIGGKK

-2157 IVYDLTISQ
+2157 IVYDLAISQ
-2166 TSDKAKAERTLQ
+2166 TSDRAKAERTLQ
-2178 NNPVASQFIKDSVFS
+2178 NNPVATQFIKDSVFS

-2216 IKQKAKDQ
+2216 IKQKAKDAV
-2224 ILGHSALNIN
+2224 LGHSALNIN

-2259 TIRGDD
+2259 TIRKDD
-2265 SLTKAQKA
+2265 SLTQKQKE

-2287 RDLVYGSK
+2287 LDLVYGSK
-2295 EVSYEKDPIKIIS
+2295 EVSYKKDPLKIIA

-2317 KDYTYTYVDPET
+2317 NDYTYTYVDPET
-2329 GEKKNQHLDAWNAYK
+2329 GEKKNQHLDAWNEYK
-2344 KLPEYKKDS
+2344 KLPEYKADN
-2353 KKGGEKFVD
+2353 KKGGEKFID

-2386 SVLAATE
+2386 SILAATE
-2393 KGNNDDLAKAYIRPN
+2393 KGKNDDLAKAYIRPN
-2408 GYDESGKMTD
+2408 GYDENGYMTN
-2418 KADPEYQAKIIQ
+2418 KADPEYQEKIIQ
-2430 RGKNYRDAGFS
+2430 RGKNYRDYGWTQA
-2441 QSYFRKAQK
+2441 YYRKSQK
-2450 TLFQSSRK
+2450 TLFGSSRE
-2458 LGYEYKNK
+2458 LGYEYKNQ

-2477 NDKAKYKDGA
+2477 NDKAQYKDGA

-2501 NYARGLNTKGYSTKE
+2501 NYARGLNEKGYDKKE
-2516 IYDFAKEYDLK
+2516 IYDFAKEYNIK
-2527 LPNTS
+2527 LPDTQ
-2532 GLSKSDRGKAWA
+2532 GLSKSDRGKAWSS
-2544 AFDAKVEAA
+2544 FDAKVEAA
-2553 VKDKYGDKPLE
+2553 VRDKYGDQPRE
-2564 DQALV
+2564 VQALV

-2584 VGDYSLDG
+2584 VGDYSLEG
-2592 DTGITELD
+2592 DSGITELD
-2600 ARENNGWGRRGRR
+2600 ERENNGWGRRRRR
-2613 RRRGGWGHGGGGGG
+2613 RRRGGWGHGGGGG

-2652 VTSPFT
+2652 VSSLST
-2658 SNTSKKSNLD
+2658 SNTSMKSNLD

-2676 KLREAQKKTYKS
+2676 KLREKTYKS

>member
-1 MGVLSWLKG
+1 MGLLNWLTG
-10 AANRSA
+10 AA
-16 KNNKRSAKQQ
+16 KRSAKSGGRSTQTKKKRQKKQQ
-26 NKPKKKKEHAQPK
+26 EQKPKQQARSGGGSKPSQS
-39 RQAPAKKEQPRHTSS
+39 RQSS
-54 RPAQTSHSTSSQNKG
+54 RSGPSRSSG
-69 GAYKPK
+69 GSSYKPK
-75 AYSANKTSTFQP
+75 TYHGTNKTATAQSNVFQP
-87 RTFKPSASTTQSRY
+87 RTFKPSASKTQTRY

-112 AFKATATPQKG
+112 PYKAKSTSLSSAQK
-123 KEEKKPTPVRGAI
+123 AY
-136 TKATVSPTPRNG
+136 KAG
-148 SRFDLPKD
+148 
-156 YDYKKD
+156 
-162 LKQAAKKG
+162 QAARE
-170 LNTTTLGTQ
+170 Q
-179 QKKETITLKSKSQQ
+179 QKKKGVVTTTKPKTSDKISDQFKTSKAELNKAYKKGSQTTYLGTKQKSETVKLKGGGKLKS
-193 KKEYTQQKK
+193 
-202 DYYKSKNWKSTKADI
+202 
-217 KTYNDQRWRKA
+217 
-228 LSDQGLNR
+228 
-236 VEIDEWMNSE
+236 
-246 EGKKHRRQ
+246 
-254 TYMEIKTA
+254 
-262 TKKNINKGIAKD
+262 
-274 IKDTSS
+274 
-280 LETVNA
+280 VNA
-286 LKKGDFNKMVTAQAM
+286 LTKGEFNQMVTASSM
-301 GKKQGNKYL
+301 GRDRGNKYL
-310 KSVGGDKLLET
+310 KSSAKRFGTEDIREKV
-321 IGSKNAASAYK
+321 GSKTAASAHK
-332 GKFITGALQGSG
+332 SKFATGAMQGSG
-344 PADVIHSSVG
+344 FADVIHGSVG
-354 KYNKAAKE
+354 TYNKSAKKAIKE
-362 ANRQTTESGAYMAG
+362 TKDSGAYMAG
-376 YVGGQMA
+376 YVGGQLA
-383 GFGLSKTNAIGKGLT
+383 GFGLTKTTAAGKALA
-398 QTLFKSTAKNTGRQI
+398 QTAFKGAAKSTGKKI
-413 ARNATMAAAAETPMN
+413 ARNAAMSAAAESPMN
-428 MLDAVKMATDEK
+428 MLDAVKMATDEN

-451 MALNTGLSG
+451 MAMNTGLSG
-460 GMTAGTEGIAA
+460 GASAAIEGVGV
-471 AFTKKNANKL
+471 AFTKKNAKRL

-486 KASTGRLT
+486 KASNGRLS
-494 KEEGQEL
+494 KEEGAEL
-501 KDLYAKLDK
+501 KKLYNKLN
-510 TRKDVAAS
+510 TSRKDPAAAGS
-518 GAVIA
+518 EIA
-523 DDAYTAGKQMAADAR
+523 DEAYTSGRQMVEDAR

-559 KQNAKVEKAVE
+559 RQNAKVDKAVE
-570 QSIGTMQAAKTEKY
+570 QSQNTMQAAKNERY
-584 NNSLSSYLKRLEESR
+584 NNGLSSYLKRLEESR
-599 NDRGLMRGNEEAIEN
+599 NERGLMRGNEEAIEN
-614 SASGGIVKEAP
+614 SASGGITKSAP
-625 DSTKLPKG
+625 DSTKTPEG
-633 VKADKSTAK
+633 VKANKNTAK
-642 SARIVA
+642 SARKAA

-666 EAKEIDDAV
+666 EAKEIDDTV

-711 NLQAAEQKKV
+711 NLRAAEQKKI
-721 YADARHTIHGI
+721 YSDARHTIQGI
-732 SFRMPEGSGKT
+732 SFRMPEGSGQT
-743 IDKWLEDLGTSKS
+743 IDKWLEDLGTSKA
-756 ELGQKVKIRKGT
+756 ELGKKVKIRRGL

-778 VWGELCKDYPDLFSR
+778 VWDELCKEYPDLFSR

-813 DDIPDSQLVDI
+813 DDIPESQLVDI
-824 LPADIEKMYDD
+824 LPDDIEKMYDD

-863 FEAAKPKSEVESPKP
+863 FEAAKPKAETPGE
-878 KQGKKFY
+878 
-885 HAGDL
+885 
-890 GKSEWHH
+890 
-897 MQAGSSRG
+897 
-905 TGAYGTGTYFTG
+905 T
-917 DKEILR
+917 
-923 KEGYGKRPQHEI
+923 
-935 DIEPSDYNLYRP
+935 P
-947 ADKDQGIR
+947 A
-955 VHDTLRTINRN
+955 
-966 SNDLDELVRK
+966 
-976 IDTTDEDIAAARE
+976 APRE
-989 FVDTVEGYSPENLKA
+989 E
-1004 LNDAAERVLSKSE
+1004 
-1017 INEIKAAAK
+1017 
-1026 EEAEAAS
+1026 
-1033 KVSEG
+1033 
-1038 EAIEAAEIA
+1038 
-1047 GRQFQRDM
+1047 
-1055 EDYGLDVSK
+1055 
-1064 EELDNFKASY
+1064 
-1074 KESIQKANT
+1074 
-1083 KTEDEHFF
+1083 
-1091 DELYDSL
+1091 
-1098 TRELDDNIGF
+1098 
-1108 GKTGVLDKIESAK
+1108 
-1121 SIIPTLAEDLGKSE
+1121 
-1135 ADVRNAIET
+1135 
-1144 ASEKIKGYKG
+1144 
-1154 GKEDSASTIVMKE
+1154 
-1167 LGFEGVD
+1167 
-1174 VTGIKGLDNTEYGS
+1174 
-1188 VIYDLKP
+1188 KP
-1195 NRQTMKN
+1195 N
-1202 PAAPYREDAENL
+1202 PAEPYREDADEL
-1214 MQKAKNQ
+1214 MRKAKTQ
-1221 RENERVGA
+1221 RENEKVGA

-1242 AAKPEEPPA
+1242 AAKAEEPPA
-1251 EPKPGDVKDDL
+1251 EPKPANAKDELYKNAKDSQKEVASL
-1262 KPLDNMS
+1262 T
-1269 EADLDKVI
+1269 DKE
-1277 YGRPKHLEAAIEK
+1277 LETESRSLYFGIKNGKTPEHIELRK
-1290 YGEDAPR
+1290 QRQKEIDA
-1297 VKQIREY
+1297 
-1304 IEEAKKKKEE
+1304 E
-1314 ITKAKNEAIQ
+1314 INRRRNETIQ

-1346 KARDDSAPTE
+1346 SVRDESAPTE

-1363 KKADKGG
+1363 KDANKGG

-1378 KFAALRRLLE
+1378 KMASLRRLFVN
-1388 SSLVGFE
+1388 SLAGFE
-1395 DVAKQAKNNKMLGQ
+1395 DLAKANKNDKMLSQ

-1423 IEGERSGMDRKISGD
+1423 IEGERSGMDRKTSGE

-1445 KQGLFGKKNIAK
+1445 KQNLFGKENIEK

-1474 DYDKPVHMDA
+1474 DYDKPVHMDV
-1484 DGGSMYSVDDYE
+1484 DGGSKYSMDDYI
-1496 QMMREIEDRY
+1496 QMIGDIEDKY
-1506 RGPDDKPGEVPKALA
+1506 RSRGELKQL
-1521 EFESDMRGY
+1521 ETFESDIRGY

-1535 QMRVDSGL
+1535 KMRVDSGL
-1543 ISKDFA
+1543 ISKEFA
-1549 ETLKDKY
+1549 DDLMDKY
-1556 PHYIPTL
+1556 PNYIPTL
-1563 REGDEWMENGIE
+1563 REGDEWLENGMQ
-1575 GGSKQAFGV
+1575 GGGKQTFGV
-1584 DNQIKTATGGSSEI
+1584 DDQIKAATGGSGQI

-1607 VTRDVIRDAEQ
+1607 ITRDVIRDAEQ

-1625 AETLGINTKKVKN
+1625 AETLGITDPSKVKQS
-1638 DDLLELPSFAAS
+1638 DLLELPSFAAS
-1650 VTNQNGSYRV
+1650 VSRENNNYRV
-1660 SFFQDGEM
+1660 SFFQNGEM

-1678 KGLREVNGQ
+1678 KGLREINGQ
-1687 DYQRLLKLAGKLSGV
+1687 DYQTLLKWSGKLSGA

-1717 GVRNGARDIQ
+1717 GIRNGARDLQ

-1732 SKSLKHF
+1732 SKSIKDF
-1739 SANVPV
+1739 SANIPV

-1750 LRKLAPGGKMD
+1750 LRKMAPGGSKD
-1761 PWMRSYEANGGMY
+1761 PWMKSYEANGGMY
-1774 SSFFQQDKKLLEPGA
+1774 STFFQQDKKIVEPGA
-1789 KKGLAKGVDA
+1789 KKGIAKGLDA
-1799 TAGRGLRAIEAAN
+1799 TAGKGLRAIEAAN

-1833 AQLRKEGSSLKQFKE
+1833 AQLRKEGSSLKEFKE
-1848 NLKNELYGA
+1848 NLKNEMYGS

-1863 DQEER
+1863 DMEDR
-1868 FADEYAKRILE
+1868 FSDEYAKRILE
-1879 MASTETIETAARN
+1879 MASTETIETASRN

-1905 IGKALNAGFVPYFN
+1905 IGKALNTGLVPYFN
-1919 PSIQGLSKTVRM
+1919 PSVQGLSKTVRM

-1937 EGMKSLMNF
+1937 EGMKALMNF

-1952 LTIAPSAINEITN
+1952 LTIAPSALNEIMN
-1965 SDNRDF
+1965 SDNRDY

-1985 PIGDGKFIKI
+1985 PFGDDGKFIKI
-1995 PKPRENSVLAEPVV
+1995 PKPRENSVLAEPVE
-2009 YGLRYLLEKASIG
+2009 YGLRYFLEKASIG

-2035 LSGDITKDGAIMEGE
+2035 LSGDVTKDGAIMEGE

-2065 ENIGPVDPFKDN
+2065 ENIGPVDPFTDN
-2077 LVSPIIRLAQNKTWY
+2077 IVSPIIRLAQNKTWY

-2105 KEGELKNS
+2105 KEGEIKNS

-2123 ALWIANQKIGGRK
+2123 ALWIANQKIGGKK

-2157 IVYDLTISQ
+2157 IVYDLGISQ
-2166 TSDKAKAERTLQ
+2166 TSDRAKAERTLQ

-2201 AEFDKANAPKTLGGK
+2201 AEFDKANAPDTLGGK
-2216 IKQKAKDQ
+2216 IKQKAKDAV
-2224 ILGHSALNIN
+2224 LGHSALNIN

-2265 SLTKAQKA
+2265 SLSKKQKE
-2273 NISRTWKKAQNDLR
+2273 NISRDWKKAQNDLR

-2295 EVSYEKDPIKIIS
+2295 EVSWKKDPLKTIA

-2532 GLSKSDRGKAWA
+2532 GLDKSERGKAWA

-2553 VKDKYGDKPLE
+2553 VNDKYGDKTRE
-2564 DQALV
+2564 EKALI

-2600 ARENNGWGRRGRR
+2600 ARDNSGWGGRR
-2613 RRRGGWGHGGGGGG
+2613 RRGWHRRGGWGHGGGGG

-2652 VTSPFT
+2652 VSSPFT

-2668 DAYRKRAK
+2668 EAYRKRAK
-2676 KLREAQKKTYKS
+2676 KLREAQKKAYKS